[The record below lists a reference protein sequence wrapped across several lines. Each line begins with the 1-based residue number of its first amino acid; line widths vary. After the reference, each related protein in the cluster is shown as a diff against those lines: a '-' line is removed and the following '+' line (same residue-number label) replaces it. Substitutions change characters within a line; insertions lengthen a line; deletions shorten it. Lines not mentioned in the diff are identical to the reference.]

1 MRDAGRPRSTCYWMT
16 GRPGMERVD
25 PIAGDVRAVRR
36 DSRGRPGAR
45 KIKAALE
52 RRGVTASRRR
62 IGGIMRERGY
72 VVAYT
77 RRRFKPHG
85 TRVNEAKLANLLD
98 CEFDGYAPHTR
109 PASDLAYV
117 CVGGQAAEEGT
128 RVPEPPHHDRVTE
141 ARPRRLRVVVRRPAA
156 PLHLRIPKSEGIHR
170 TRTRPLRNRPTHRCQ
185 SRVYDLSRN
194 IERSNEAG
202 LEKEG
207 SVMDECEVKGV
218 TDMAD
223 SQEVKNV
230 SEQQDALE
238 LNPLYPEYQA
248 EHHSE
253 YVDALKSAIGSDKKG
268 KLRNIA
274 ISGTY
279 GSGKSSILEKV
290 VEDLEGVK
298 PCSTKNISLAPLA
311 SCCGNAEWRS
321 DDNKDG
327 LGSKDHTD
335 GFSTDAQT
343 NRIQREIVK
352 QLLYGVDPKDVPLS
366 RFHRIHEKGKWEK
379 IGFSLLTS
387 VFLTMLLG
395 TFFGDNLGKFG
406 QSLLSSLPFIDKW
419 AISPSGKFLLGYVV
433 LLVLLFAASW
443 MICSYLLKSN
453 LKIGQVNVSGASLK
467 LDQGVD
473 SYFDQYLDEI
483 VYLFE
488 KSKIETVI
496 FEDLDRFESPEIF
509 DSLRELNQIL
519 NDDPVITGERSRRD
533 GRTIR
538 FIYAI
543 SDAVFDNQCIKASEE
558 TLSEGRRIRAFSRA
572 KFFDLIISVV
582 PFVSSNNSHQTAR
595 NALGDEITRID
606 KVGDLLEDVAGFV
619 PDQRTWITI
628 RNDFI
633 IYSRRLHVNLD
644 EKKDEENAL
653 GLSAAHLLAFLIY
666 KNCYLADAE
675 KMREGNSKID
685 KIYSTARSISTASIY
700 RLSQRRK
707 GAQKDLEMALD
718 STEAD
723 KNAVQLVWRAKT
735 WIAELCGVE
744 PENFNIR
751 IDGYSEAGL
760 EEAHTWEGIAAKQ
773 EDSEIK
779 IIGFSGEG
787 YYERTL
793 IEITPTRRVLEK
805 YLDTT
810 IDISQLTSDIVNSKI
825 RKIENRIENLRTGDW
840 KYLLNDKACE
850 IDFEGPDMSGDSG
863 RQTLSQFIQD
873 DLHEQGTLLSN
884 LIAGGWIS
892 QDYKLYSTIYS
903 DEGMSRNALN
913 FVIHNIDE
921 NKSDFSFH
929 LNDADVQNVLKRV
942 RHRDSSL
949 FGQAWMLNISILN
962 YLMKSKANED
972 KKTLHMV
979 ISYLSN
985 LKGMAK
991 DFLLAFLSNEEN
1003 ETAEVLELLAA
1014 DTCSEILEFL
1024 ADDVATLA
1032 DTRTLCDFLDVVLRH
1047 LNKNAQY
1054 EVSDTL
1060 NNFIQQHWESI
1071 AVFKDD
1077 SLDEEATK
1085 QLDKVLL
1092 DSHYSAPDLS
1102 CLSEPLRRLLVEHDG
1117 YDFIRSNLLCAINDL
1132 QGTFAKHEMLALN
1145 QIRSISTPIY
1155 QYTIK
1160 NVDRYLAFL
1169 KTSEYALDFDDGT
1182 AASDIDS
1189 AIVAVLGDSV
1199 QSVFDNHE
1207 PEDRGK
1213 EVEQVVSGIIKKH
1226 SHTARIL
1233 HFESDELKNRLSSG
1247 IDDETRKRISVSCVN
1262 ELLRN
1267 DAIWF
1272 TPMNLQTVLE
1282 SVGDAEESDACGEW
1296 LKLHSSFESTKEE
1309 PEFDRGNLAVKLLN
1323 LPLDVYNAK
1332 KKESLVR
1339 SLQLESPLSDEQV
1352 SDIKV
1357 GDSKV
1362 FDLKREP
1369 DAYARL
1375 LDDKS
1380 IIGDT
1385 ETAFGMI
1392 PDICWEARRT
1402 WMLRSAKFITY
1413 LSPNLLG
1420 PNEACR
1426 IIADKDTR
1434 LEPVLQKIAENMS
1447 VYIQDADFDYLLKAA
1462 KAWMNYS
1469 GNTVDK
1475 GDAEL
1480 FDELA
1485 TKDERLHGVKE
1496 LSEFGLKSNLCV
1508 RMINRAL
1515 DERGIDDAN
1524 IGVVRDIIQ
1533 HLNVHYRQLFNDKNR
1548 TLNTDDENFVS
1559 LIAKLNQYA
1568 KRSGITSEDIWRNPQ
1583 EKEGFTKYTVA
1594 FSSVEKLNEK
1604 IDLLQNQSAINN

>member
-1 MRDAGRPRSTCYWMT
+1 M
-16 GRPGMERVD
+16 
-25 PIAGDVRAVRR
+25 
-36 DSRGRPGAR
+36 
-45 KIKAALE
+45 
-52 RRGVTASRRR
+52 
-62 IGGIMRERGY
+62 
-72 VVAYT
+72 
-77 RRRFKPHG
+77 
-85 TRVNEAKLANLLD
+85 
-98 CEFDGYAPHTR
+98 
-109 PASDLAYV
+109 
-117 CVGGQAAEEGT
+117 
-128 RVPEPPHHDRVTE
+128 
-141 ARPRRLRVVVRRPAA
+141 
-156 PLHLRIPKSEGIHR
+156 
-170 TRTRPLRNRPTHRCQ
+170 
-185 SRVYDLSRN
+185 YDLSWN
-194 IERSNEAG
+194 VEQSNEAG
-202 LEKEG
+202 LEKEE
-207 SVMDECEVKGV
+207 SVMEECEVKGV
-218 TDMAD
+218 TDMTD

-290 VEDLEGVK
+290 VEDFEGVK

-311 SCCGNAEWRS
+311 SCCGNAERRS
-321 DDNKDG
+321 DNNEDRPGSNNNEDRP
-327 LGSKDHTD
+327 GSKDHAD
-335 GFSTDAQT
+335 GFSTDTPT

-395 TFFGDNLGKFG
+395 TFFGDDLGKFG

-419 AISPSGKFLLGYVV
+419 AISPSEKFLLGYVV

-496 FEDLDRFESPEIF
+496 FEDLDRFKSPEIF

-543 SDAVFDNQCIKASEE
+543 SDAVFDDQCIKASEE
-558 TLSEGRRIRAFSRA
+558 TLSEERRIGAFSRA

-606 KVGDLLEDVAGFV
+606 KVGDLLEDVAGFI

-633 IYSRRLHVNLD
+633 MYSRRLHVNLD

-685 KIYSTARSISTASIY
+685 KIYSTARSISTGSIY

-744 PENFNIR
+744 PENLNIG
-751 IDGYSEAGL
+751 IDGYSEAEL
-760 EEAHTWEGIAAKQ
+760 EEAHTWERITAKQ

-787 YYERTL
+787 YYKRTL

-850 IDFEGPDMSGDSG
+850 IDFEGSDMSGDSG

-873 DLHEQGTLLSN
+873 DLHEQGTLLSS
-884 LIAGGWIS
+884 LIAGGWIA

-942 RHRDSSL
+942 RRRDSSL

-962 YLMKSKANED
+962 YLMRSKANED

-985 LKGMAK
+985 LKGVAK
-991 DFLLAFLSNEEN
+991 DFLLAFLSDEEN
-1003 ETAEVLELLAA
+1003 KTAEVLELLAA

-1032 DTRTLCDFLDVVLRH
+1032 DTATLCDFLDVVLRH
-1047 LNKNAQY
+1047 LNKNVQY
-1054 EVSDTL
+1054 EVSDAF
-1060 NNFIQQHWESI
+1060 NNFIQQHWEFI
-1071 AVFKDD
+1071 PVFSDD
-1077 SLDEEATK
+1077 SLDEEVAK

-1117 YDFIRSNLLCAINDL
+1117 YDFTRSNLLCAINDL

-1145 QIRSISTPIY
+1145 QIRSISTPVY
-1155 QYTIK
+1155 QYVIK
-1160 NVDRYLAFL
+1160 NVDKYLDFL
-1169 KTSEYALDFDDGT
+1169 KESEYTLDFDDGT

-1213 EVEQVVSGIIKKH
+1213 EVEQIVSGIIKKH

-1247 IDDETRKRISVSCVN
+1247 IDDETRKRISVSYVN

-1434 LEPVLQKIAENMS
+1434 LKPVLQKIAKDMS
-1447 VYIQDADFDYLLKAA
+1447 VYIQDADFDYLLEAA

-1469 GNTVDK
+1469 GNAVDED
-1475 GDAEL
+1475 GVEL

-1496 LSEFGLKSNLCV
+1496 LSESGLKSNLCV

-1515 DERGIDDAN
+1515 DEQGIDDAN

-1533 HLNVHYRQLFNDKNR
+1533 HLDVPYRQLFNDKSR

-1559 LIAKLNQYA
+1559 LITKLNQYA
-1568 KRSGITSEDIWRNPQ
+1568 KQSGITSEDIWRNPQ
-1583 EKEGFTKYTVA
+1583 EKDGFTKYTVA

-1604 IDLLQNQSAINN
+1604 IDLLQKQSAINN

>member
-1 MRDAGRPRSTCYWMT
+1 
-16 GRPGMERVD
+16 ME
-25 PIAGDVRAVRR
+25 
-36 DSRGRPGAR
+36 
-45 KIKAALE
+45 
-52 RRGVTASRRR
+52 
-62 IGGIMRERGY
+62 
-72 VVAYT
+72 
-77 RRRFKPHG
+77 
-85 TRVNEAKLANLLD
+85 
-98 CEFDGYAPHTR
+98 
-109 PASDLAYV
+109 
-117 CVGGQAAEEGT
+117 
-128 RVPEPPHHDRVTE
+128 
-141 ARPRRLRVVVRRPAA
+141 
-156 PLHLRIPKSEGIHR
+156 
-170 TRTRPLRNRPTHRCQ
+170 
-185 SRVYDLSRN
+185 
-194 IERSNEAG
+194 
-202 LEKEG
+202 
-207 SVMDECEVKGV
+207 ECEVKGV
-218 TDMAD
+218 TDMTD

-230 SEQQDALE
+230 SEQQDDLE

-253 YVDALKSAIGSDKKG
+253 YVDALKSAIESDKKG

-290 VEDLEGVK
+290 VEDFEGVK

-311 SCCGNAEWRS
+311 SCCSNAKRRS

-327 LGSKDHTD
+327 HGSEDHTD
-335 GFSTDAQT
+335 GFPTDVQT

-395 TFFGDNLGKFG
+395 TFFGDDLGKFG

-419 AISPSGKFLLGYVV
+419 AISPSEKFLLGYVV

-496 FEDLDRFESPEIF
+496 FEDLDRFKSPEIF

-543 SDAVFDNQCIKASEE
+543 SDAVFDDQCIKASEE
-558 TLSEGRRIRAFSRA
+558 TLSEERRIGAFSRA

-606 KVGDLLEDVAGFV
+606 KVGDLLEDVAGFI

-633 IYSRRLHVNLD
+633 MYSRRLHVNLD

-685 KIYSTARSISTASIY
+685 KIYSTARSISTDSIY
-700 RLSQRRK
+700 RLSQWRK
-707 GAQKDLEMALD
+707 GTQKDLEMALD

-723 KNAVQLVWRAKT
+723 RIASQLVQRTKE

-744 PENFNIR
+744 PENLNIR
-751 IDGYSEAGL
+751 IDGYNEAGL
-760 EEAHTWEGIAAKQ
+760 EEAHTWERIAAEQ
-773 EDSEIK
+773 EGSEIK
-779 IIGFSGEG
+779 IFGFSGEG

-825 RKIENRIENLRTGDW
+825 RKIEKRIENLRTGDW
-840 KYLLNDKACE
+840 KYLLNDEACK
-850 IDFEGPDMSGDSG
+850 IDFEGSDMSGDSG

-884 LIAGGWIS
+884 LIAGGWIA

-962 YLMKSKANED
+962 YLLKSKRDDD

-1003 ETAEVLELLAA
+1003 KIAEVLELLVA

-1047 LNKNAQY
+1047 LNKNVQY

-1060 NNFIQQHWESI
+1060 NNFIQQHWEFI
-1071 AVFKDD
+1071 PVFKDD

-1117 YDFIRSNLLCAINDL
+1117 YDFTRSNLLCAINDL

-1160 NVDRYLAFL
+1160 NVDKYLDFL
-1169 KTSEYALDFDDGT
+1169 KESEYALDFVDGT

-1199 QSVFDNHE
+1199 HSVFDNHE

-1213 EVEQVVSGIIKKH
+1213 EVEQVISGIIKKH

-1247 IDDETRKRISVSCVN
+1247 IDDETRKRISISCVN
-1262 ELLRN
+1262 ELLRY

-1282 SVGDAEESDACGEW
+1282 SVGDVEEADACGEW
-1296 LKLHSSFESTKEE
+1296 LKLHSSFESAKED

-1323 LPLDVYNAK
+1323 LPLDVCNAK

-1369 DAYARL
+1369 DVYARL

-1426 IIADKDTR
+1426 IIADEDTR
-1434 LEPVLQKIAENMS
+1434 LEPVLQKIVEDMS
-1447 VYIQDADFDYLLKAA
+1447 VYIQDADFDYLLEAA
-1462 KAWMNYS
+1462 KAWMSHS
-1469 GNTVDK
+1469 GKTVDK
-1475 GDAEL
+1475 DRTEL

-1496 LSEFGLKSNLCV
+1496 LWELGLESNLCV
-1508 RMINRAL
+1508 RMINRAF
-1515 DERGIDDAN
+1515 DEQGIDDAN
-1524 IGVVRDIIQ
+1524 IGVAREIIQ
-1533 HLNVHYRQLFNDKNR
+1533 HLDVPYRQLFNDKNR

-1568 KRSGITSEDIWRNPQ
+1568 KRSGITPEDIWRNPQ
-1583 EKEGFTKYTVA
+1583 EKDGFTKYTVA

>member
-1 MRDAGRPRSTCYWMT
+1 M
-16 GRPGMERVD
+16 
-25 PIAGDVRAVRR
+25 
-36 DSRGRPGAR
+36 
-45 KIKAALE
+45 
-52 RRGVTASRRR
+52 
-62 IGGIMRERGY
+62 
-72 VVAYT
+72 
-77 RRRFKPHG
+77 
-85 TRVNEAKLANLLD
+85 
-98 CEFDGYAPHTR
+98 
-109 PASDLAYV
+109 
-117 CVGGQAAEEGT
+117 
-128 RVPEPPHHDRVTE
+128 
-141 ARPRRLRVVVRRPAA
+141 
-156 PLHLRIPKSEGIHR
+156 
-170 TRTRPLRNRPTHRCQ
+170 
-185 SRVYDLSRN
+185 
-194 IERSNEAG
+194 
-202 LEKEG
+202 
-207 SVMDECEVKGV
+207 
-218 TDMAD
+218 
-223 SQEVKNV
+223 
-230 SEQQDALE
+230 
-238 LNPLYPEYQA
+238 
-248 EHHSE
+248 
-253 YVDALKSAIGSDKKG
+253 
-268 KLRNIA
+268 
-274 ISGTY
+274 
-279 GSGKSSILEKV
+279 
-290 VEDLEGVK
+290 
-298 PCSTKNISLAPLA
+298 
-311 SCCGNAEWRS
+311 
-321 DDNKDG
+321 
-327 LGSKDHTD
+327 
-335 GFSTDAQT
+335 
-343 NRIQREIVK
+343 
-352 QLLYGVDPKDVPLS
+352 
-366 RFHRIHEKGKWEK
+366 
-379 IGFSLLTS
+379 
-387 VFLTMLLG
+387 
-395 TFFGDNLGKFG
+395 
-406 QSLLSSLPFIDKW
+406 
-419 AISPSGKFLLGYVV
+419 
-433 LLVLLFAASW
+433 
-443 MICSYLLKSN
+443 
-453 LKIGQVNVSGASLK
+453 SGASLK

-496 FEDLDRFESPEIF
+496 FEDLDRFKSPEIF

-543 SDAVFDNQCIKASEE
+543 SDAVFDDQCIKASEE
-558 TLSEGRRIRAFSRA
+558 TLSEERRIGAFSRA

-606 KVGDLLEDVAGFV
+606 KVGDLLEDVAGFI

-633 IYSRRLHVNLD
+633 MYSRRLHVNLD

-685 KIYSTARSISTASIY
+685 KIYSTARSISTGSIY

-718 STEAD
+718 SMEAD
-723 KNAVQLVWRAKT
+723 RIASQLVQRTKA
-735 WIAELCGVE
+735 WIAELRGVE
-744 PENFNIR
+744 PENLNIR
-751 IDGYSEAGL
+751 IDGYNEAEL
-760 EEAHTWEGIAAKQ
+760 EEAHTWERIAAEQ
-773 EDSEIK
+773 EGSEIK
-779 IIGFSGEG
+779 IFSFSREG
-787 YYERTL
+787 YYERTP

-825 RKIENRIENLRTGDW
+825 RKIEKRIENLRTGDW
-840 KYLLNDKACE
+840 KYLLNDEACK
-850 IDFEGPDMSGDSG
+850 IDFEGPDMPGDSV
-863 RQTLSQFIQD
+863 RQTLSQYIQD
-873 DLHEQGTLLSN
+873 SLQEQGTLLSR
-884 LIAGGWIS
+884 LIAGGWIA

-962 YLMKSKANED
+962 YLMRSKANED

-985 LKGMAK
+985 LKGAAK
-991 DFLLAFLSNEEN
+991 DFLLAFLSDEEN
-1003 ETAEVLELLAA
+1003 KTAEVLELLAA

-1032 DTRTLCDFLDVVLRH
+1032 DTTTLCDFLDVVLRH
-1047 LNKNAQY
+1047 LNKNVQY
-1054 EVSDTL
+1054 EVSDAF
-1060 NNFIQQHWESI
+1060 NNFIQQHWEFI
-1071 AVFKDD
+1071 PVFSDD
-1077 SLDEEATK
+1077 SLDEEVAK
-1085 QLDKVLL
+1085 QLGKVLL

-1117 YDFIRSNLLCAINDL
+1117 YDFTRSNLLCAINDL

-1145 QIRSISTPIY
+1145 QIRSISTPVY
-1155 QYTIK
+1155 QYVIK
-1160 NVDRYLAFL
+1160 NVDKYLDFL
-1169 KTSEYALDFDDGT
+1169 KESEYALDFVDRT
-1182 AASDIDS
+1182 VASDVDS
-1189 AIVAVLGDSV
+1189 DIVAVLGDSV
-1199 QSVFDNHE
+1199 HSIFDTRE
-1207 PEDRGK
+1207 SEDK
-1213 EVEQVVSGIIKKH
+1213 WVELEQVVSGIIKKH
-1226 SHTARIL
+1226 SHTARML

-1247 IDDETRKRISVSCVN
+1247 IDDETRKRISVSYVN

-1282 SVGDAEESDACGEW
+1282 SVGDVEEADACGEW
-1296 LKLHSSFESTKEE
+1296 LKLHSSFESTKED

-1323 LPLDVYNAK
+1323 LPLDVCNAK

-1392 PDICWEARRT
+1392 PNICWEARRT

-1426 IIADKDTR
+1426 IIADEDTR
-1434 LEPVLQKIAENMS
+1434 LEPVLQEIVKDMS
-1447 VYIQDADFDYLLKAA
+1447 VYIQDADFDYLLEAA

-1469 GNTVDK
+1469 GNAVDE
-1475 GDAEL
+1475 DRTEL

-1496 LSEFGLKSNLCV
+1496 LSESGLKSNLCV

-1515 DERGIDDAN
+1515 DEQGIDDAN

-1533 HLNVHYRQLFNDKNR
+1533 HLDVPYRQLFNDKSR

-1559 LIAKLNQYA
+1559 LITKLNQYA
-1568 KRSGITSEDIWRNPQ
+1568 KQSGITSEDIWRNPQ
-1583 EKEGFTKYTVA
+1583 EKNGFTKYTVA

-1604 IDLLQNQSAINN
+1604 IDLLQKQSSINN

>member
-1 MRDAGRPRSTCYWMT
+1 
-16 GRPGMERVD
+16 ME
-25 PIAGDVRAVRR
+25 
-36 DSRGRPGAR
+36 
-45 KIKAALE
+45 
-52 RRGVTASRRR
+52 
-62 IGGIMRERGY
+62 
-72 VVAYT
+72 
-77 RRRFKPHG
+77 
-85 TRVNEAKLANLLD
+85 
-98 CEFDGYAPHTR
+98 
-109 PASDLAYV
+109 
-117 CVGGQAAEEGT
+117 
-128 RVPEPPHHDRVTE
+128 
-141 ARPRRLRVVVRRPAA
+141 
-156 PLHLRIPKSEGIHR
+156 
-170 TRTRPLRNRPTHRCQ
+170 
-185 SRVYDLSRN
+185 
-194 IERSNEAG
+194 
-202 LEKEG
+202 
-207 SVMDECEVKGV
+207 ECEVKGV
-218 TDMAD
+218 TDMTD

-253 YVDALKSAIGSDKKG
+253 YVDALKSAIESDKKG

-290 VEDLEGVK
+290 VEDFEGVK

-311 SCCGNAEWRS
+311 SCCSNAKRRS

-327 LGSKDHTD
+327 HGSEGHTD
-335 GFSTDAQT
+335 GFPTDAQT

-395 TFFGDNLGKFG
+395 TFFGDDLGKFG
-406 QSLLSSLPFIDKW
+406 QSLLSSLPFIDKC
-419 AISPSGKFLLGYVV
+419 AISPSEKFLLGYVV

-496 FEDLDRFESPEIF
+496 FEDLDRFKSPEIF

-543 SDAVFDNQCIKASEE
+543 SDAVFDDQCIKASEE
-558 TLSEGRRIRAFSRA
+558 TLSEERRIGAFSRA

-595 NALGDEITRID
+595 NTLGDEITRID
-606 KVGDLLEDVAGFV
+606 KVGDLLEDVAGFI

-633 IYSRRLHVNLD
+633 MYSRRLHVNLD

-685 KIYSTARSISTASIY
+685 KIYSTARSISTDSIY
-700 RLSQRRK
+700 RLSQWRK

-718 STEAD
+718 SMEAD
-723 KNAVQLVWRAKT
+723 RIASQLVQRTKE

-744 PENFNIR
+744 PENLNIR
-751 IDGYSEAGL
+751 IDGYNEAEL
-760 EEAHTWEGIAAKQ
+760 EEAYTWERIAAEQ
-773 EDSEIK
+773 EGSEIK
-779 IIGFSGEG
+779 ISGFPREG
-787 YYERTL
+787 YYERTP

-825 RKIENRIENLRTGDW
+825 RKIEKRIENLRTGDW
-840 KYLLNDKACE
+840 KYLLNDEACK
-850 IDFEGPDMSGDSG
+850 IDFEGSDMPGDSV
-863 RQTLSQFIQD
+863 RQTLSQYIQD
-873 DLHEQGTLLSN
+873 SLQEQGTLLSR
-884 LIAGGWIS
+884 LIAGGWIA

-962 YLMKSKANED
+962 YLMRSKANED

-985 LKGMAK
+985 LKGVAK
-991 DFLLAFLSNEEN
+991 DFLLAFLSDEEN
-1003 ETAEVLELLAA
+1003 KTAEVLELLAA

-1032 DTRTLCDFLDVVLRH
+1032 DTTTLCDFLDVVLRN
-1047 LNKNAQY
+1047 LNKNVQY
-1054 EVSDTL
+1054 EVSDAF
-1060 NNFIQQHWESI
+1060 NNFIQQHWEFI
-1071 AVFKDD
+1071 PVFSDD
-1077 SLDEEATK
+1077 SLDEEVAK

-1092 DSHYSAPDLS
+1092 DSRYSAPELS

-1117 YDFIRSNLLCAINDL
+1117 YDFTRDNLLCAIGDS
-1132 QGTFAKHEMLALN
+1132 QSAFTERRMLPLS
-1145 QIRSISTPIY
+1145 QIKSISTPIY
-1155 QYTIK
+1155 QYIIK
-1160 NVDRYLAFL
+1160 NIDRYLAL
-1169 KTSEYALDFDDGT
+1169 LETSEYTLDFDDGT

-1213 EVEQVVSGIIKKH
+1213 EVEQIVSGIIKKH

-1247 IDDETRKRISVSCVN
+1247 IDDETRKRISVSYVN

-1357 GDSKV
+1357 GDSEV

-1413 LSPNLLG
+1413 LSPNLLR

-1434 LEPVLQKIAENMS
+1434 LKPVLQKIAKDMS
-1447 VYIQDADFDYLLKAA
+1447 VYVQDADFDYLLEAA

-1469 GNTVDK
+1469 GNAVDED
-1475 GDAEL
+1475 GVEL
-1480 FDELA
+1480 FDELV

-1496 LSEFGLKSNLCV
+1496 LSESGLKSNLCV

-1515 DERGIDDAN
+1515 DEQGIDDAN

-1533 HLNVHYRQLFNDKNR
+1533 HLDVPYRQLFNDKSR

-1559 LIAKLNQYA
+1559 LITKLNQYA
-1568 KRSGITSEDIWRNPQ
+1568 KQSGITSEDIWRNPQ
-1583 EKEGFTKYTVA
+1583 EKDGFTKYTVA

>member
-1 MRDAGRPRSTCYWMT
+1 M
-16 GRPGMERVD
+16 
-25 PIAGDVRAVRR
+25 
-36 DSRGRPGAR
+36 
-45 KIKAALE
+45 
-52 RRGVTASRRR
+52 
-62 IGGIMRERGY
+62 
-72 VVAYT
+72 
-77 RRRFKPHG
+77 
-85 TRVNEAKLANLLD
+85 
-98 CEFDGYAPHTR
+98 
-109 PASDLAYV
+109 
-117 CVGGQAAEEGT
+117 
-128 RVPEPPHHDRVTE
+128 
-141 ARPRRLRVVVRRPAA
+141 
-156 PLHLRIPKSEGIHR
+156 
-170 TRTRPLRNRPTHRCQ
+170 
-185 SRVYDLSRN
+185 
-194 IERSNEAG
+194 
-202 LEKEG
+202 EKEE
-207 SVMDECEVKGV
+207 SVMEECEVKGV
-218 TDMAD
+218 TDMTD

-290 VEDLEGVK
+290 VEDFEGVK

-311 SCCGNAEWRS
+311 SCCGNAERRS
-321 DDNKDG
+321 DNNEDRPGSNNNEDRP
-327 LGSKDHTD
+327 GSKDHAD
-335 GFSTDAQT
+335 GFSTDTPT

-395 TFFGDNLGKFG
+395 TFFGDDLGKFG

-419 AISPSGKFLLGYVV
+419 AISPSEKFLLGYVV

-496 FEDLDRFESPEIF
+496 FEDLDRFKSPEIF

-543 SDAVFDNQCIKASEE
+543 SDAVFDDQCIKASEE
-558 TLSEGRRIRAFSRA
+558 TLSEERRIGAFSRA

-606 KVGDLLEDVAGFV
+606 KVGDLLEDVAGFI

-633 IYSRRLHVNLD
+633 MYSRRLHVNLD

-685 KIYSTARSISTASIY
+685 KIYSTARSISTGSIY

-744 PENFNIR
+744 PENLNIG
-751 IDGYSEAGL
+751 IDGYSEAEL
-760 EEAHTWEGIAAKQ
+760 EEAHTWERITAKQ

-787 YYERTL
+787 YYKRTL

-850 IDFEGPDMSGDSG
+850 IDFEGSDMSGDSG

-873 DLHEQGTLLSN
+873 DLHEQGTLLSS

-903 DEGMSRNALN
+903 DEGLSRNALN

-942 RHRDSSL
+942 RRRDSSL

-962 YLMKSKANED
+962 YLMRSKANED

-985 LKGMAK
+985 LKGVAK
-991 DFLLAFLSNEEN
+991 DFLLAFLSDEEN
-1003 ETAEVLELLAA
+1003 KTAEVLELLAA

-1032 DTRTLCDFLDVVLRH
+1032 DTTTLCDFLDVVLRH
-1047 LNKNAQY
+1047 LNKNVQY
-1054 EVSDTL
+1054 EVSDAF
-1060 NNFIQQHWESI
+1060 NNFIQQHWEFI
-1071 AVFKDD
+1071 PVFSDD
-1077 SLDEEATK
+1077 SLDEEVAK

-1117 YDFIRSNLLCAINDL
+1117 YDFTRSNLLCAINDL

-1145 QIRSISTPIY
+1145 QIRSISTPVY
-1155 QYTIK
+1155 QYVIK
-1160 NVDRYLAFL
+1160 NVDKYLDFL
-1169 KTSEYALDFDDGT
+1169 KESEYALDFVDGT
-1182 AASDIDS
+1182 VASDVDS
-1189 AIVAVLGDSV
+1189 DIVAVLGDSV
-1199 QSVFDNHE
+1199 HSIFDTRE
-1207 PEDRGK
+1207 SEDK
-1213 EVEQVVSGIIKKH
+1213 WVELEQVVSGIIKKH

-1247 IDDETRKRISVSCVN
+1247 IDDETRKRISVSYVN

-1426 IIADKDTR
+1426 IIADEDTR
-1434 LEPVLQKIAENMS
+1434 LEPVLQKIVEDMS
-1447 VYIQDADFDYLLKAA
+1447 VYIQDADFDYLLEAA
-1462 KAWMNYS
+1462 KAWMSHS
-1469 GNTVDK
+1469 GKTVDK
-1475 GDAEL
+1475 DRTEL

-1496 LSEFGLKSNLCV
+1496 LWELGLESNLCV
-1508 RMINRAL
+1508 RMINRAF
-1515 DERGIDDAN
+1515 DEQGIDDAN
-1524 IGVVRDIIQ
+1524 IGVAREIIQ
-1533 HLNVHYRQLFNDKNR
+1533 HLDVPYRQLFNDKNR

-1583 EKEGFTKYTVA
+1583 EKDGFTKYTVA

>member
-1 MRDAGRPRSTCYWMT
+1 M
-16 GRPGMERVD
+16 
-25 PIAGDVRAVRR
+25 
-36 DSRGRPGAR
+36 
-45 KIKAALE
+45 
-52 RRGVTASRRR
+52 
-62 IGGIMRERGY
+62 
-72 VVAYT
+72 
-77 RRRFKPHG
+77 
-85 TRVNEAKLANLLD
+85 
-98 CEFDGYAPHTR
+98 
-109 PASDLAYV
+109 
-117 CVGGQAAEEGT
+117 
-128 RVPEPPHHDRVTE
+128 
-141 ARPRRLRVVVRRPAA
+141 
-156 PLHLRIPKSEGIHR
+156 
-170 TRTRPLRNRPTHRCQ
+170 
-185 SRVYDLSRN
+185 YDLSWN
-194 IERSNEAG
+194 VEQSNEAG
-202 LEKEG
+202 LEKEE
-207 SVMDECEVKGV
+207 SVMEECEVKGV
-218 TDMAD
+218 TDMTD

-290 VEDLEGVK
+290 VEDFEGVK

-311 SCCGNAEWRS
+311 SCCGNAERRS
-321 DDNKDG
+321 DNNEDRPGSNNNEDRP
-327 LGSKDHTD
+327 GSKDHAD
-335 GFSTDAQT
+335 GFSTDTPT

-395 TFFGDNLGKFG
+395 TFFGDDLGKFG

-419 AISPSGKFLLGYVV
+419 AISPSEKFLLGYVV

-496 FEDLDRFESPEIF
+496 FEDLDRFKSPEIF

-543 SDAVFDNQCIKASEE
+543 SDAVFDDQCIKASEE
-558 TLSEGRRIRAFSRA
+558 TLSEERRIGAFSRA

-606 KVGDLLEDVAGFV
+606 KVGDLLEDVAGFI

-633 IYSRRLHVNLD
+633 MYSRRLHVNLD

-685 KIYSTARSISTASIY
+685 KIYSTARSISTGSIY

-744 PENFNIR
+744 PENLNIG
-751 IDGYSEAGL
+751 IDGYSEAEL
-760 EEAHTWEGIAAKQ
+760 EEAHTWERITAKQ

-787 YYERTL
+787 YYKRTL

-850 IDFEGPDMSGDSG
+850 IDFEGSDMSGDSG

-873 DLHEQGTLLSN
+873 DLHEQGTLLSS

-903 DEGMSRNALN
+903 DEGLSRNALN

-942 RHRDSSL
+942 RRRDSSL

-962 YLMKSKANED
+962 YLMRSKANED

-985 LKGMAK
+985 LKGVAK
-991 DFLLAFLSNEEN
+991 DFLLAFLSDEEN
-1003 ETAEVLELLAA
+1003 KTAEVLELLAA

-1032 DTRTLCDFLDVVLRH
+1032 DTTTLCDFLDVVLRH
-1047 LNKNAQY
+1047 LNKNVQY
-1054 EVSDTL
+1054 EVSDAF
-1060 NNFIQQHWESI
+1060 NNFIQQHWEFI
-1071 AVFKDD
+1071 PVFSDD
-1077 SLDEEATK
+1077 SLDEEVAK

-1092 DSHYSAPDLS
+1092 DSYYSAPDLS

-1117 YDFIRSNLLCAINDL
+1117 YDFTRSNLLCAINDL

-1145 QIRSISTPIY
+1145 QIRSISTPVY
-1155 QYTIK
+1155 QYVIK
-1160 NVDRYLAFL
+1160 NVDKYLDFL
-1169 KTSEYALDFDDGT
+1169 KESEYALDFVDGT
-1182 AASDIDS
+1182 VASDVDS
-1189 AIVAVLGDSV
+1189 DIVAVLGDSV
-1199 QSVFDNHE
+1199 HSIFDTRE
-1207 PEDRGK
+1207 SEDK
-1213 EVEQVVSGIIKKH
+1213 WVELEQVVSGIIKKH

-1247 IDDETRKRISVSCVN
+1247 IDDETRKRISVSYVN

-1426 IIADKDTR
+1426 IIADEDTR
-1434 LEPVLQKIAENMS
+1434 LEPVLQKIVEDMS
-1447 VYIQDADFDYLLKAA
+1447 VYIQDADFDYLLEAA
-1462 KAWMNYS
+1462 KAWMSHS
-1469 GNTVDK
+1469 GKTVDK
-1475 GDAEL
+1475 DRTEL

-1496 LSEFGLKSNLCV
+1496 LWELGLESNLCV
-1508 RMINRAL
+1508 RMINRAF
-1515 DERGIDDAN
+1515 DEQGIDDAN
-1524 IGVVRDIIQ
+1524 IGVAREIIQ
-1533 HLNVHYRQLFNDKNR
+1533 HLDVPYRQLFNDKNR

-1583 EKEGFTKYTVA
+1583 EKDGFTKYTVA

>member
-1 MRDAGRPRSTCYWMT
+1 
-16 GRPGMERVD
+16 ME
-25 PIAGDVRAVRR
+25 
-36 DSRGRPGAR
+36 
-45 KIKAALE
+45 
-52 RRGVTASRRR
+52 
-62 IGGIMRERGY
+62 
-72 VVAYT
+72 
-77 RRRFKPHG
+77 
-85 TRVNEAKLANLLD
+85 
-98 CEFDGYAPHTR
+98 
-109 PASDLAYV
+109 
-117 CVGGQAAEEGT
+117 
-128 RVPEPPHHDRVTE
+128 
-141 ARPRRLRVVVRRPAA
+141 
-156 PLHLRIPKSEGIHR
+156 
-170 TRTRPLRNRPTHRCQ
+170 
-185 SRVYDLSRN
+185 
-194 IERSNEAG
+194 
-202 LEKEG
+202 
-207 SVMDECEVKGV
+207 ECEVKGV
-218 TDMAD
+218 ADMTD

-253 YVDALKSAIGSDKKG
+253 YVDALKSAIESDKKG

-290 VEDLEGVK
+290 VEDFEGVK

-311 SCCGNAEWRS
+311 SCCSNAKRRS

-327 LGSKDHTD
+327 HGSEGHTD
-335 GFSTDAQT
+335 GFPTDTQT

-366 RFHRIHEKGKWEK
+366 RFHRIHEKSKWEK

-395 TFFGDNLGKFG
+395 TFFGDNLGKFW
-406 QSLLSSLPFIDKW
+406 QSLLSSLSFIDKW
-419 AISPSGKFLLGYVV
+419 SISPSGKFLLGYVV

-543 SDAVFDNQCIKASEE
+543 SDAVFDDQCIKASEE
-558 TLSEGRRIRAFSRA
+558 TLSEERRIGAFSRA

-606 KVGDLLEDVAGFV
+606 KVGDLLEDVAGFI

-633 IYSRRLHVNLD
+633 MYSRRLHVNLD

-666 KNCYLADAE
+666 KNCYLADVE

-685 KIYSTARSISTASIY
+685 KIYSTARSISTGSIY

-718 STEAD
+718 SMEAD
-723 KNAVQLVWRAKT
+723 RIASQLVQRTKA
-735 WIAELCGVE
+735 WIAELRGAE
-744 PENFNIR
+744 PENLNIR
-751 IDGYSEAGL
+751 IDGYNEAEL
-760 EEAHTWEGIAAKQ
+760 EEAHTWERIAAEQ
-773 EDSEIK
+773 EGSEIK
-779 IIGFSGEG
+779 IFGFSREG
-787 YYERTL
+787 YYERTP

-825 RKIENRIENLRTGDW
+825 RKIEKRIENLRTGDW
-840 KYLLNDKACE
+840 KYLLNDEACK

-873 DLHEQGTLLSN
+873 DLHEQGTLLAS
-884 LIAGGWIS
+884 LIAGGWIA

-962 YLMKSKANED
+962 YLIKSKANED

-1003 ETAEVLELLAA
+1003 KTAEVLELLAA
-1014 DTCSEILEFL
+1014 APCSEILEFL
-1024 ADDVATLA
+1024 ADDVAPLA
-1032 DTRTLCDFLDVVLRH
+1032 DTITLCDFLDVVLRH
-1047 LNKNAQY
+1047 LNKNVQY

-1071 AVFKDD
+1071 AVLKDGFL
-1077 SLDEEATK
+1077 SEEEAK

-1117 YDFIRSNLLCAINDL
+1117 YDFTRSNLLCAINDL

-1145 QIRSISTPIY
+1145 QIRSISTPVY
-1155 QYTIK
+1155 QYVIK
-1160 NVDRYLAFL
+1160 NVDKYLDFL
-1169 KTSEYALDFDDGT
+1169 KESEYALDFVDGT
-1182 AASDIDS
+1182 VASDVDS
-1189 AIVAVLGDSV
+1189 DIVAVLGDSV
-1199 QSVFDNHE
+1199 HSIFDTRKS
-1207 PEDRGK
+1207 EDK
-1213 EVEQVVSGIIKKH
+1213 WVELEQVVSGIIKKH
-1226 SHTARIL
+1226 SHAARIL

-1247 IDDETRKRISVSCVN
+1247 IDDETRKRISISCVN
-1262 ELLRN
+1262 ELLRY

-1282 SVGDAEESDACGEW
+1282 SVGDVEEADACGEW
-1296 LKLHSSFESTKEE
+1296 LKLHSSFESAKED

-1323 LPLDVYNAK
+1323 LPLDVCNAK

-1352 SDIKV
+1352 SNIKV
-1357 GDSKV
+1357 GDSRV

-1369 DAYARL
+1369 DVYARL

-1392 PDICWEARRT
+1392 PNICWEARRT

-1426 IIADKDTR
+1426 IIADEDTR
-1434 LEPVLQKIAENMS
+1434 LEPVLQKIVEDMS
-1447 VYIQDADFDYLLKAA
+1447 VYIQDADFDYLLEAA
-1462 KAWMNYS
+1462 KAWMSHS
-1469 GNTVDK
+1469 GKTVDK
-1475 GDAEL
+1475 DRTEL
-1480 FDELA
+1480 FDELS

-1496 LSEFGLKSNLCV
+1496 LWELGLESNLCV
-1508 RMINRAL
+1508 RMINRAF
-1515 DERGIDDAN
+1515 DEQGIDDAN
-1524 IGVVRDIIQ
+1524 IGVAREIIQ
-1533 HLNVHYRQLFNDKNR
+1533 HLDVPYRQLFNDKNR

-1583 EKEGFTKYTVA
+1583 EKDGFTKYTVA

-1604 IDLLQNQSAINN
+1604 LDLLQNQSAISN

>member
-1 MRDAGRPRSTCYWMT
+1 
-16 GRPGMERVD
+16 ME
-25 PIAGDVRAVRR
+25 
-36 DSRGRPGAR
+36 
-45 KIKAALE
+45 
-52 RRGVTASRRR
+52 
-62 IGGIMRERGY
+62 
-72 VVAYT
+72 
-77 RRRFKPHG
+77 
-85 TRVNEAKLANLLD
+85 
-98 CEFDGYAPHTR
+98 
-109 PASDLAYV
+109 
-117 CVGGQAAEEGT
+117 
-128 RVPEPPHHDRVTE
+128 
-141 ARPRRLRVVVRRPAA
+141 
-156 PLHLRIPKSEGIHR
+156 
-170 TRTRPLRNRPTHRCQ
+170 
-185 SRVYDLSRN
+185 
-194 IERSNEAG
+194 
-202 LEKEG
+202 
-207 SVMDECEVKGV
+207 ECEVKGV
-218 TDMAD
+218 TDMTD

-253 YVDALKSAIGSDKKG
+253 YVDALKSAIESDKKG

-290 VEDLEGVK
+290 VEDFEGVK

-311 SCCGNAEWRS
+311 SCCSNAKRRS

-327 LGSKDHTD
+327 HGSEDHTD
-335 GFSTDAQT
+335 GFPTDVQT

-395 TFFGDNLGKFG
+395 TFFGDDLGKFG

-419 AISPSGKFLLGYVV
+419 AISPSEKFLLGYVV

-496 FEDLDRFESPEIF
+496 FEDLDRFKSPEIF

-543 SDAVFDNQCIKASEE
+543 SDAVFDDQCIKASEE
-558 TLSEGRRIRAFSRA
+558 TLSEERRIGAFSRA

-606 KVGDLLEDVAGFV
+606 KVGDLLEDVAGFI

-633 IYSRRLHVNLD
+633 MYSRRLHVNLD

-685 KIYSTARSISTASIY
+685 KIYSTARSISTDSIY
-700 RLSQRRK
+700 RLSQWRK
-707 GAQKDLEMALD
+707 GTQKDLEMALD

-723 KNAVQLVWRAKT
+723 RIASQLVQRTKE

-744 PENFNIR
+744 PENLNIR
-751 IDGYSEAGL
+751 IDGYNEAGL
-760 EEAHTWEGIAAKQ
+760 EEAHTWERIAAEQ
-773 EDSEIK
+773 EGSEIK
-779 IIGFSGEG
+779 IFGFSGEG

-825 RKIENRIENLRTGDW
+825 RKIEKRIENLRTGDW
-840 KYLLNDKACE
+840 KYLLNDEACK
-850 IDFEGPDMSGDSG
+850 IDFEGSDMSGDSG

-884 LIAGGWIS
+884 LIAGGWIA

-962 YLMKSKANED
+962 YLLKSKRDDD

-1003 ETAEVLELLAA
+1003 KIAEVLELLVA

-1047 LNKNAQY
+1047 LNKNVQY

-1060 NNFIQQHWESI
+1060 NNFIQQHWEFI
-1071 AVFKDD
+1071 PVFKDD

-1102 CLSEPLRRLLVEHDG
+1102 CLSEPLHRLLVEHDG
-1117 YDFIRSNLLCAINDL
+1117 YDFTRSNLLCAINDL

-1160 NVDRYLAFL
+1160 NVDKYLDFL
-1169 KTSEYALDFDDGT
+1169 KESEYALDFVDGT

-1199 QSVFDNHE
+1199 HSVFDNHE

-1213 EVEQVVSGIIKKH
+1213 EVEQVISGIIKKH

-1247 IDDETRKRISVSCVN
+1247 IDDETRKRISISCVN
-1262 ELLRN
+1262 ELLRY

-1282 SVGDAEESDACGEW
+1282 SVGDAEEADACGEW
-1296 LKLHSSFESTKEE
+1296 LKLHSSFESAKED

-1323 LPLDVYNAK
+1323 LPLDVCNAK

-1339 SLQLESPLSDEQV
+1339 SLQFESPLSDEQV

-1369 DAYARL
+1369 DVYARL

-1475 GDAEL
+1475 DGVEL

-1496 LSEFGLKSNLCV
+1496 LSELGLKSNLCV

-1515 DERGIDDAN
+1515 DEQGIDDAN

-1533 HLNVHYRQLFNDKNR
+1533 HLDVPYRQLFNDKNR

-1583 EKEGFTKYTVA
+1583 EKDGFTKYTVA

>member
-1 MRDAGRPRSTCYWMT
+1 M
-16 GRPGMERVD
+16 
-25 PIAGDVRAVRR
+25 I
-36 DSRGRPGAR
+36 
-45 KIKAALE
+45 
-52 RRGVTASRRR
+52 
-62 IGGIMRERGY
+62 
-72 VVAYT
+72 
-77 RRRFKPHG
+77 
-85 TRVNEAKLANLLD
+85 
-98 CEFDGYAPHTR
+98 
-109 PASDLAYV
+109 
-117 CVGGQAAEEGT
+117 
-128 RVPEPPHHDRVTE
+128 
-141 ARPRRLRVVVRRPAA
+141 
-156 PLHLRIPKSEGIHR
+156 
-170 TRTRPLRNRPTHRCQ
+170 
-185 SRVYDLSRN
+185 LSRN
-194 IERSNEAG
+194 VERSNEAG

-207 SVMDECEVKGV
+207 SAMEGCEVKGV
-218 TDMAD
+218 ADMTDF
-223 SQEVKNV
+223 QEVKNV
-230 SEQQDALE
+230 SEKQDALE

-253 YVDALKSAIGSDKKG
+253 YVDALKSAIRSDKKG

-279 GSGKSSILEKV
+279 GSGKSSILEKL
-290 VEDLEGVK
+290 VEDFEGVT

-311 SCCGNAEWRS
+311 SCCGNAERRS
-321 DDNKDG
+321 DDNEDG
-327 LGSKDHTD
+327 QGSKGHTD
-335 GFSTDAQT
+335 GFPTDAQT

-366 RFHRIHEKGKWEK
+366 RFHRIHEKSMWEK
-379 IGFSLLTS
+379 IRFSLLTS

-395 TFFGDNLGKFG
+395 TFFGDDLGKFG
-406 QSLLSSLPFIDKW
+406 QSLLSSLPFIDRW
-419 AISPSGKFLLGYVV
+419 SINPSGKFLLGYVV

-443 MICSYLLKSN
+443 MICSYLLESN

-488 KSKIETVI
+488 RSKIETVI

-519 NDDPVITGERSRRD
+519 NDDPVITGERSCRD

-543 SDAVFDNQCIKASEE
+543 SDAVFEDQCIKASEE
-558 TLSEGRRIRAFSRA
+558 TLSEESRIGAFSRA

-633 IYSRRLHVNLD
+633 MYSRRLHVNLD
-644 EKKDEENAL
+644 DKKDEENTL
-653 GLSAAHLLAFLIY
+653 GLYAAHLLAFLIY

-685 KIYSTARSISTASIY
+685 KIYSTARSISTDSIY

-718 STEAD
+718 SMDAD
-723 KNAVQLVWRAKT
+723 RIASQLTQLTKA
-735 WIAELCGVE
+735 WIAELSGGEVV
-744 PENFNIR
+744 NNI
-751 IDGYSEAGL
+751 IISGYSDSKL
-760 EEAHTWEGIAAKQ
+760 SEAHTWEELSAKRK
-773 EDSEIK
+773 DS
-779 IIGFSGEG
+779 
-787 YYERTL
+787 T
-793 IEITPTRRVLEK
+793 IEITASYYGESGYRSIEIKPTRQTLEK

-810 IDISQLTSDIVNSKI
+810 IDISQLTLNAVNQRI
-825 RKIENRIENLRTGDW
+825 CKIENRIENLRTGDW
-840 KYLLNDKACE
+840 KYLLNDKAYE
-850 IDFEGPDMSGDSG
+850 IDFEDPDMSDDSG

-873 DLHEQGTLLSN
+873 DLHEQGTLLSS
-884 LIAGGWIS
+884 LIAGGWIA

-913 FVIHNIDE
+913 FVIHNINE
-921 NKSDFSFH
+921 NKSDFSFY
-929 LNDADVQNVLKRV
+929 LNDLDVQNVLKRV
-942 RHRDSSL
+942 RHRDNSL

-962 YLMKSKANED
+962 YLVRSEADGD
-972 KKTLHMV
+972 KKTLRMV

-985 LKGMAK
+985 LKGIAK
-991 DFLLAFLSNEEN
+991 DFLLAFLCDEEN
-1003 ETAEVLELLAA
+1003 KAAEVLELLAA
-1014 DTCSEILEFL
+1014 DPCSEILEFL
-1024 ADDVATLA
+1024 AGDVAPLV
-1032 DTRTLCDFLDVVLRH
+1032 DTITLCDFLDVVLRH
-1047 LNKNAQY
+1047 LNKYVQY
-1054 EVSDTL
+1054 KVSDTL

-1071 AVFKDD
+1071 TVFKDD

-1092 DSHYSAPDLS
+1092 DSRYSAPNLS

-1117 YDFIRSNLLCAINDL
+1117 YDFTRDNLLCAIGDS
-1132 QGTFAKHEMLALN
+1132 QSAFTERRMLPLS
-1145 QIRSISTPIY
+1145 QIKSISAPIY
-1155 QYTIK
+1155 QYIIK

-1169 KTSEYALDFDDGT
+1169 KASEYALDFDDGT
-1182 AASDIDS
+1182 AASDVDS

-1213 EVEQVVSGIIKKH
+1213 KVEQVISGIIKKH

-1247 IDDETRKRISVSCVN
+1247 IDDETRKRISISCVN
-1262 ELLRN
+1262 ELLRY

-1282 SVGDAEESDACGEW
+1282 SVGDAEEADACGEW
-1296 LKLHSSFESTKEE
+1296 LKLHSSFESAKED

-1323 LPLDVYNAK
+1323 LPLDVCNAK

-1352 SDIKV
+1352 SNIKV
-1357 GDSKV
+1357 GDSRV

-1369 DAYARL
+1369 DVYARL

-1392 PDICWEARRT
+1392 PNICWEARRT

-1420 PNEACR
+1420 PNEVCR
-1426 IIADKDTR
+1426 IIADEDTR
-1434 LEPVLQKIAENMS
+1434 LEPVLQKIVEDMS
-1447 VYIQDADFDYLLKAA
+1447 VYIQDADFDYLLEAA
-1462 KAWMNYS
+1462 KTWMSHS
-1469 GNTVDK
+1469 GKTVNKDRT
-1475 GDAEL
+1475 EL

-1496 LSEFGLKSNLCV
+1496 LWQLGLESNLCV

-1515 DERGIDDAN
+1515 NEQGIDNVN
-1524 IGVVRDIIQ
+1524 IGVVRVIIQ
-1533 HLNVHYRQLFNDKNR
+1533 SLDVPYSQLFNEKNR
-1548 TLNTDDENFVS
+1548 TLNTDDENFIS
-1559 LIAKLNQYA
+1559 LITKLNQYA
-1568 KRSGITSEDIWRNPQ
+1568 RRSGITSEDIWRNPQ
-1583 EKEGFTKYTVA
+1583 KKDGSTKYTVA

>member
-1 MRDAGRPRSTCYWMT
+1 
-16 GRPGMERVD
+16 ME
-25 PIAGDVRAVRR
+25 
-36 DSRGRPGAR
+36 
-45 KIKAALE
+45 
-52 RRGVTASRRR
+52 
-62 IGGIMRERGY
+62 
-72 VVAYT
+72 
-77 RRRFKPHG
+77 
-85 TRVNEAKLANLLD
+85 
-98 CEFDGYAPHTR
+98 
-109 PASDLAYV
+109 
-117 CVGGQAAEEGT
+117 
-128 RVPEPPHHDRVTE
+128 
-141 ARPRRLRVVVRRPAA
+141 
-156 PLHLRIPKSEGIHR
+156 
-170 TRTRPLRNRPTHRCQ
+170 
-185 SRVYDLSRN
+185 
-194 IERSNEAG
+194 
-202 LEKEG
+202 
-207 SVMDECEVKGV
+207 ECEVKGV
-218 TDMAD
+218 TDMTD

-248 EHHSE
+248 EQHSE
-253 YVDALKSAIGSDKKG
+253 YVDALKSAIESDKKG

-290 VEDLEGVK
+290 VEDFEGVK

-321 DDNKDG
+321 DDNEDRR
-327 LGSKDHTD
+327 GSKDHTD
-335 GFSTDAQT
+335 GFSTDTQT

-366 RFHRIHEKGKWEK
+366 RFHRIHEKSKWEK

-395 TFFGDNLGKFG
+395 AFFGDDLGKFG

-496 FEDLDRFESPEIF
+496 FEDLDRFESSEIF

-519 NDDPVITGERSRRD
+519 NDDPVITGESSRRD

-543 SDAVFDNQCIKASEE
+543 SDAVFDDQCIKASEE
-558 TLSEGRRIRAFSRA
+558 TLSEERRIGAFSRA

-633 IYSRRLHVNLD
+633 MYSRRLHVNLD
-644 EKKDEENAL
+644 KKKDEENAL

-685 KIYSTARSISTASIY
+685 KIYSTARSISTDSIY

-718 STEAD
+718 SMDAD
-723 KNAVQLVWRAKT
+723 RIASQLTQRTKA
-735 WIAELCGVE
+735 WIAELSGGEVV
-744 PENFNIR
+744 NDINISGHS
-751 IDGYSEAGL
+751 DSKL
-760 EEAHTWEGIAAKQ
+760 SEAHTWEELSAKR
-773 EDSEIK
+773 EDS
-779 IIGFSGEG
+779 IIRITASFYGESGW
-787 YYERTL
+787 RS
-793 IEITPTRRVLEK
+793 IEITPTRQTLEK

-810 IDISQLTSDIVNSKI
+810 IDISQLTLNAVNQRI
-825 RKIENRIENLRTGDW
+825 CKIENRIENLRTGDW
-840 KYLLNDKACE
+840 KYLLNDKACK

-873 DLHEQGTLLSN
+873 DLHEQGTLLSS
-884 LIAGGWIS
+884 LIAGSWIA

-962 YLMKSKANED
+962 YLLKSKRDDD

-985 LKGMAK
+985 LKGVAK
-991 DFLLAFLSNEEN
+991 DFLLVFLNNEEN
-1003 ETAEVLELLAA
+1003 KTAEVLELLAA
-1014 DTCSEILEFL
+1014 APCSEILEFL

-1032 DTRTLCDFLDVVLRH
+1032 DTITLCDFLDVVLRH
-1047 LNKNAQY
+1047 LNKNVQY

-1060 NNFIQQHWESI
+1060 NNFIQQHWEFI
-1071 AVFKDD
+1071 PVFKDD

-1085 QLDKVLL
+1085 QLDKVLRDL
-1092 DSHYSAPDLS
+1092 RYSASDLS

-1117 YDFIRSNLLCAINDL
+1117 YDFTRDNLLCAIGDS
-1132 QGTFAKHEMLALN
+1132 QSAFTERRMLPLS
-1145 QIRSISTPIY
+1145 QIKNISTPIY
-1155 QYTIK
+1155 QYIIK

-1169 KTSEYALDFDDGT
+1169 ETSEYALDFDDGT
-1182 AASDIDS
+1182 TASDIDS

-1207 PEDRGK
+1207 PEDREK
-1213 EVEQVVSGIIKKH
+1213 EVEQVVSRIIKKH

-1233 HFESDELKNRLSSG
+1233 HFESDELKNRFSSG
-1247 IDDETRKRISVSCVN
+1247 IDDETRKRISVFCVN

-1309 PEFDRGNLAVKLLN
+1309 SEFDRGNLAVKLLN

-1392 PDICWEARRT
+1392 PDIYWEARRT

-1434 LEPVLQKIAENMS
+1434 LEPVLQKIAKDMS
-1447 VYIQDADFDYLLKAA
+1447 VYIQNADFDYLLKAA

-1475 GDAEL
+1475 DGAEL

-1485 TKDERLHGVKE
+1485 TKDERLYGIKE
-1496 LSEFGLKSNLCV
+1496 LSEAGLKSNLCV
-1508 RMINRAL
+1508 RMINRAF
-1515 DERGIDDAN
+1515 DEQGIDDVN
-1524 IGVVRDIIQ
+1524 IFVARDIIQ
-1533 HLNVHYRQLFNDKNR
+1533 HLDVSYRQLFNDKNR

-1583 EKEGFTKYTVA
+1583 EKDGFTKYTVA

-1604 IDLLQNQSAINN
+1604 LDSPIFRRLVLDEYSEWAKDHFGLSRVAEVCSPEWMEDHL

>member
-1 MRDAGRPRSTCYWMT
+1 
-16 GRPGMERVD
+16 ME
-25 PIAGDVRAVRR
+25 
-36 DSRGRPGAR
+36 
-45 KIKAALE
+45 
-52 RRGVTASRRR
+52 
-62 IGGIMRERGY
+62 
-72 VVAYT
+72 
-77 RRRFKPHG
+77 
-85 TRVNEAKLANLLD
+85 
-98 CEFDGYAPHTR
+98 
-109 PASDLAYV
+109 
-117 CVGGQAAEEGT
+117 
-128 RVPEPPHHDRVTE
+128 
-141 ARPRRLRVVVRRPAA
+141 
-156 PLHLRIPKSEGIHR
+156 
-170 TRTRPLRNRPTHRCQ
+170 
-185 SRVYDLSRN
+185 
-194 IERSNEAG
+194 
-202 LEKEG
+202 
-207 SVMDECEVKGV
+207 ECEVKGV
-218 TDMAD
+218 ADMTD

-253 YVDALKSAIGSDKKG
+253 YVDALKSAIESDKKG

-290 VEDLEGVK
+290 VEDFEGVK

-311 SCCGNAEWRS
+311 SCCSNAKRRS

-327 LGSKDHTD
+327 HGSEGHTD
-335 GFSTDAQT
+335 GFPTDTQT

-366 RFHRIHEKGKWEK
+366 RFHRIHEKSKWEK

-395 TFFGDNLGKFG
+395 TFFGDNLGKFW
-406 QSLLSSLPFIDKW
+406 QSLLSSLSFIDKW
-419 AISPSGKFLLGYVV
+419 SISPSGKFLLGYVV

-543 SDAVFDNQCIKASEE
+543 SDAVFDDQCIKASEE
-558 TLSEGRRIRAFSRA
+558 TLSEERRIGAFSRA

-606 KVGDLLEDVAGFV
+606 KVGDLLEDVAGFI

-633 IYSRRLHVNLD
+633 MYSRRLHVNLD

-666 KNCYLADAE
+666 KNCYLADVE

-685 KIYSTARSISTASIY
+685 KIYSTARSISTGSIY

-718 STEAD
+718 SMEAD
-723 KNAVQLVWRAKT
+723 RIASQLVQRTKA
-735 WIAELCGVE
+735 WIAELRGAE
-744 PENFNIR
+744 PENLNIR
-751 IDGYSEAGL
+751 IDGYNEAEL
-760 EEAHTWEGIAAKQ
+760 EEAHTWERIAAEQ
-773 EDSEIK
+773 EGSEIK
-779 IIGFSGEG
+779 IFGFSREG
-787 YYERTL
+787 YYERTP

-825 RKIENRIENLRTGDW
+825 RKIEKRIENLRTGDW
-840 KYLLNDKACE
+840 KYLLNDEACK

-873 DLHEQGTLLSN
+873 DLHEQGTLLAS
-884 LIAGGWIS
+884 LIAGGWIA

-962 YLMKSKANED
+962 YLIKSKANED

-1003 ETAEVLELLAA
+1003 KTAEVLELLAA
-1014 DTCSEILEFL
+1014 APCSEILEFL
-1024 ADDVATLA
+1024 ADDVAPLA
-1032 DTRTLCDFLDVVLRH
+1032 DTITLCDFLDVVLRH
-1047 LNKNAQY
+1047 LNKNVQY

-1071 AVFKDD
+1071 AVLKDGFL
-1077 SLDEEATK
+1077 SEEEAK

-1117 YDFIRSNLLCAINDL
+1117 YDFTRSNLLCAINDL

-1145 QIRSISTPIY
+1145 QIRSISTPVY
-1155 QYTIK
+1155 QYVIK
-1160 NVDRYLAFL
+1160 NVDKYLDFL
-1169 KTSEYALDFDDGT
+1169 KESEYALDFVDGT
-1182 AASDIDS
+1182 VASDVDS
-1189 AIVAVLGDSV
+1189 DIVAVLGDSV
-1199 QSVFDNHE
+1199 HSIFDTRKS
-1207 PEDRGK
+1207 EDK
-1213 EVEQVVSGIIKKH
+1213 WVELEQVVSGIIKKH
-1226 SHTARIL
+1226 SHAARIL

-1247 IDDETRKRISVSCVN
+1247 IDDETRKRISISCVN
-1262 ELLRN
+1262 ELLRY

-1282 SVGDAEESDACGEW
+1282 SVGDVEEADACGEW
-1296 LKLHSSFESTKEE
+1296 LKLHSSFESAKED

-1323 LPLDVYNAK
+1323 LPLDVCNAK

-1352 SDIKV
+1352 SNIKV
-1357 GDSKV
+1357 GDSRV

-1369 DAYARL
+1369 DVYARL

-1392 PDICWEARRT
+1392 PNICWEARRT

-1426 IIADKDTR
+1426 IIADEDTR
-1434 LEPVLQKIAENMS
+1434 LEPVLQKIVEDMS
-1447 VYIQDADFDYLLKAA
+1447 VYIQDADFDYLLEAA
-1462 KAWMNYS
+1462 KAWMSHS
-1469 GNTVDK
+1469 GKTVDK
-1475 GDAEL
+1475 DRTEL
-1480 FDELA
+1480 FDELS

-1496 LSEFGLKSNLCV
+1496 LWELGLESNLCV
-1508 RMINRAL
+1508 RMINRAF
-1515 DERGIDDAN
+1515 DEQGIDDAN
-1524 IGVVRDIIQ
+1524 IGVAREIIQ
-1533 HLNVHYRQLFNDKNR
+1533 HLDVPYRQLFNDKNR

-1583 EKEGFTKYTVA
+1583 EKDGFTKYTVA

-1604 IDLLQNQSAINN
+1604 LDLLQNQSAINN

>member
-1 MRDAGRPRSTCYWMT
+1 M
-16 GRPGMERVD
+16 
-25 PIAGDVRAVRR
+25 I
-36 DSRGRPGAR
+36 
-45 KIKAALE
+45 
-52 RRGVTASRRR
+52 
-62 IGGIMRERGY
+62 
-72 VVAYT
+72 
-77 RRRFKPHG
+77 
-85 TRVNEAKLANLLD
+85 
-98 CEFDGYAPHTR
+98 
-109 PASDLAYV
+109 
-117 CVGGQAAEEGT
+117 
-128 RVPEPPHHDRVTE
+128 
-141 ARPRRLRVVVRRPAA
+141 
-156 PLHLRIPKSEGIHR
+156 
-170 TRTRPLRNRPTHRCQ
+170 
-185 SRVYDLSRN
+185 LSRN
-194 IERSNEAG
+194 VERSNEAG

-207 SVMDECEVKGV
+207 SAMEGCEVKGV
-218 TDMAD
+218 ADMTDF
-223 SQEVKNV
+223 QEVKNV
-230 SEQQDALE
+230 SEKQDALE

-253 YVDALKSAIGSDKKG
+253 YVDALKSAIRSDKKG

-279 GSGKSSILEKV
+279 GSGKSSILEKL
-290 VEDLEGVK
+290 VEDFEGVT

-311 SCCGNAEWRS
+311 SCCGNAERRS
-321 DDNKDG
+321 DDNEDG
-327 LGSKDHTD
+327 QGSKGHTD
-335 GFSTDAQT
+335 GFPTDAQT

-366 RFHRIHEKGKWEK
+366 RFHRIHEKSMWEK
-379 IGFSLLTS
+379 IRFSLLTS

-395 TFFGDNLGKFG
+395 TFFGDDLGKFG
-406 QSLLSSLPFIDKW
+406 QSLLSSLPFIDRW
-419 AISPSGKFLLGYVV
+419 SINPSGKFLLGYVV

-443 MICSYLLKSN
+443 MICSYLLESN

-488 KSKIETVI
+488 RSKIETVI

-519 NDDPVITGERSRRD
+519 NDDPVITGERSCRD

-543 SDAVFDNQCIKASEE
+543 SDAVFEDQCIKASEE
-558 TLSEGRRIRAFSRA
+558 TLSEESRIGAFSRA

-595 NALGDEITRID
+595 NALGDEIARID

-633 IYSRRLHVNLD
+633 MYSRRLHVNLD
-644 EKKDEENAL
+644 DKKDEENTL

-685 KIYSTARSISTASIY
+685 KIYSTARSISTDSIY

-718 STEAD
+718 SMDAD
-723 KNAVQLVWRAKT
+723 RIASQLTQLTKA
-735 WIAELCGVE
+735 WIAELSGGEVV
-744 PENFNIR
+744 NNI
-751 IDGYSEAGL
+751 IISGYSDSKL
-760 EEAHTWEGIAAKQ
+760 SEAHTWEELSAKRK
-773 EDSEIK
+773 DS
-779 IIGFSGEG
+779 
-787 YYERTL
+787 T
-793 IEITPTRRVLEK
+793 IEITASYYGESGYRSIEIKPTRQTLEK

-810 IDISQLTSDIVNSKI
+810 IDISQLTLNAVNQRI
-825 RKIENRIENLRTGDW
+825 CKIENRIENLRTGDW
-840 KYLLNDKACE
+840 KYLLNDKAYE
-850 IDFEGPDMSGDSG
+850 IDFEDPDMSDDSG

-873 DLHEQGTLLSN
+873 DLHEQGTLLSS
-884 LIAGGWIS
+884 LIAGGWIA

-913 FVIHNIDE
+913 FVIHNINE

-929 LNDADVQNVLKRV
+929 LNDLDVQNVLKRV
-942 RHRDSSL
+942 RHRDNSL

-962 YLMKSKANED
+962 YLVRSEADGD
-972 KKTLHMV
+972 KKTLRMV

-985 LKGMAK
+985 LKGIAK
-991 DFLLAFLSNEEN
+991 DFLLAFLCDEEN
-1003 ETAEVLELLAA
+1003 KAAEVLELLAA
-1014 DTCSEILEFL
+1014 DPCSEILEFL
-1024 ADDVATLA
+1024 AGDVAPLV
-1032 DTRTLCDFLDVVLRH
+1032 DTITLCDFLDVVLRH
-1047 LNKNAQY
+1047 LNKYVQY
-1054 EVSDTL
+1054 KVSDTL

-1071 AVFKDD
+1071 TVFKDD

-1092 DSHYSAPDLS
+1092 DSRYSAPNLS

-1117 YDFIRSNLLCAINDL
+1117 YDFTRDNLLCAIGDS
-1132 QGTFAKHEMLALN
+1132 QSAFTERRMLPLS
-1145 QIRSISTPIY
+1145 QIKSISAPIY
-1155 QYTIK
+1155 QYIIK

-1169 KTSEYALDFDDGT
+1169 KASEYALDFDDGT
-1182 AASDIDS
+1182 AASDVDS

-1213 EVEQVVSGIIKKH
+1213 KVEQVISGIIKKH

-1247 IDDETRKRISVSCVN
+1247 IDDETRKRISISCVN
-1262 ELLRN
+1262 ELLRY

-1282 SVGDAEESDACGEW
+1282 SVGDAEEADACGEW
-1296 LKLHSSFESTKEE
+1296 LKLHSSFESAKED

-1323 LPLDVYNAK
+1323 LPLDVCNAK

-1352 SDIKV
+1352 SNIKV
-1357 GDSKV
+1357 GDSRV

-1369 DAYARL
+1369 DVYARL

-1392 PDICWEARRT
+1392 PNICWEARRT

-1420 PNEACR
+1420 PNEVCR
-1426 IIADKDTR
+1426 IIADEDTR
-1434 LEPVLQKIAENMS
+1434 LEPVLQKIVEDMS
-1447 VYIQDADFDYLLKAA
+1447 VYIQDADFDYLLEAA
-1462 KAWMNYS
+1462 KTWMSHS
-1469 GNTVDK
+1469 GKTVNKDRT
-1475 GDAEL
+1475 EL

-1496 LSEFGLKSNLCV
+1496 LWQLGLESNLCV

-1515 DERGIDDAN
+1515 NEQGIDNVN
-1524 IGVVRDIIQ
+1524 IGVVRVIIQ
-1533 HLNVHYRQLFNDKNR
+1533 SLDVPYSQLFIIKKSY
-1548 TLNTDDENFVS
+1548 LE
-1559 LIAKLNQYA
+1559 Y
-1568 KRSGITSEDIWRNPQ
+1568 
-1583 EKEGFTKYTVA
+1583 
-1594 FSSVEKLNEK
+1594 
-1604 IDLLQNQSAINN
+1604 

>member
-1 MRDAGRPRSTCYWMT
+1 M
-16 GRPGMERVD
+16 
-25 PIAGDVRAVRR
+25 
-36 DSRGRPGAR
+36 
-45 KIKAALE
+45 
-52 RRGVTASRRR
+52 
-62 IGGIMRERGY
+62 
-72 VVAYT
+72 
-77 RRRFKPHG
+77 
-85 TRVNEAKLANLLD
+85 
-98 CEFDGYAPHTR
+98 
-109 PASDLAYV
+109 
-117 CVGGQAAEEGT
+117 
-128 RVPEPPHHDRVTE
+128 
-141 ARPRRLRVVVRRPAA
+141 
-156 PLHLRIPKSEGIHR
+156 
-170 TRTRPLRNRPTHRCQ
+170 
-185 SRVYDLSRN
+185 
-194 IERSNEAG
+194 
-202 LEKEG
+202 EKEE
-207 SVMDECEVKGV
+207 SVMEECEVKGV
-218 TDMAD
+218 TDMTD

-290 VEDLEGVK
+290 VEDFEGVK

-311 SCCGNAEWRS
+311 SCCGNAERRS
-321 DDNKDG
+321 DNNEDRPGSNNNEDRP
-327 LGSKDHTD
+327 GSKDHAD
-335 GFSTDAQT
+335 GFSTDTPT

-395 TFFGDNLGKFG
+395 TFFGDDLGKFG

-419 AISPSGKFLLGYVV
+419 AISPSEKFLLGYVV

-496 FEDLDRFESPEIF
+496 FEDLDRFKSPEIF

-543 SDAVFDNQCIKASEE
+543 SDAVFDDQCIKASEE
-558 TLSEGRRIRAFSRA
+558 TLSEERRIGAFSRA

-606 KVGDLLEDVAGFV
+606 KVGDLLEDVAGFI

-633 IYSRRLHVNLD
+633 MYSRRLHVNLD

-685 KIYSTARSISTASIY
+685 KIYSTARSISTGSIY

-723 KNAVQLVWRAKT
+723 KNAAQLVWRAKT

-744 PENFNIR
+744 PENLNIG
-751 IDGYSEAGL
+751 IDGYSEAEL
-760 EEAHTWEGIAAKQ
+760 EEAHTWERITAKQ

-787 YYERTL
+787 YYKRTL

-850 IDFEGPDMSGDSG
+850 IDFEGSDMSGDSG

-873 DLHEQGTLLSN
+873 DLHEQGTLLSS

-903 DEGMSRNALN
+903 DEGLSRNALN

-942 RHRDSSL
+942 RRRDSSL

-962 YLMKSKANED
+962 YLMRSKANED

-985 LKGMAK
+985 LKGVAK
-991 DFLLAFLSNEEN
+991 DFLLAFLSDEEN
-1003 ETAEVLELLAA
+1003 KTAEVLELLAA

-1032 DTRTLCDFLDVVLRH
+1032 DTTTLCDFLDVVLRH
-1047 LNKNAQY
+1047 LNKNVQY
-1054 EVSDTL
+1054 EVSDAF
-1060 NNFIQQHWESI
+1060 NNFIQQHWEFI
-1071 AVFKDD
+1071 PVFSDD
-1077 SLDEEATK
+1077 SLDEEVAK

-1117 YDFIRSNLLCAINDL
+1117 YDFTRSNLLCAINDL

-1145 QIRSISTPIY
+1145 QIRSISTPVY
-1155 QYTIK
+1155 QYVIK
-1160 NVDRYLAFL
+1160 NVDKYLDFL
-1169 KTSEYALDFDDGT
+1169 KESEYALDFVDGT
-1182 AASDIDS
+1182 VASDVDS
-1189 AIVAVLGDSV
+1189 DIVAVLGDSV
-1199 QSVFDNHE
+1199 HSIFDTRE
-1207 PEDRGK
+1207 SEDK
-1213 EVEQVVSGIIKKH
+1213 WVELEQVVSGIIKKH

-1247 IDDETRKRISVSCVN
+1247 IDDETRKRISVSYVN

-1272 TPMNLQTVLE
+1272 TPMNLQIVLE

-1426 IIADKDTR
+1426 IIADEDTR
-1434 LEPVLQKIAENMS
+1434 LEPVLQKIVEDMS
-1447 VYIQDADFDYLLKAA
+1447 VYIQDADFDYLLEAA
-1462 KAWMNYS
+1462 KAWMSHS
-1469 GNTVDK
+1469 GKTVDK
-1475 GDAEL
+1475 DRTEL

-1496 LSEFGLKSNLCV
+1496 LWELGLESNLCV
-1508 RMINRAL
+1508 RMINRAF
-1515 DERGIDDAN
+1515 DEQGIDDAN
-1524 IGVVRDIIQ
+1524 IGVAREIIQ
-1533 HLNVHYRQLFNDKNR
+1533 HLDVPYRQLFNDKNR

-1583 EKEGFTKYTVA
+1583 EKDGFTKYTVA

>member
-1 MRDAGRPRSTCYWMT
+1 M
-16 GRPGMERVD
+16 
-25 PIAGDVRAVRR
+25 
-36 DSRGRPGAR
+36 
-45 KIKAALE
+45 
-52 RRGVTASRRR
+52 
-62 IGGIMRERGY
+62 
-72 VVAYT
+72 
-77 RRRFKPHG
+77 
-85 TRVNEAKLANLLD
+85 
-98 CEFDGYAPHTR
+98 
-109 PASDLAYV
+109 
-117 CVGGQAAEEGT
+117 
-128 RVPEPPHHDRVTE
+128 
-141 ARPRRLRVVVRRPAA
+141 
-156 PLHLRIPKSEGIHR
+156 
-170 TRTRPLRNRPTHRCQ
+170 
-185 SRVYDLSRN
+185 
-194 IERSNEAG
+194 
-202 LEKEG
+202 EKEE
-207 SVMDECEVKGV
+207 SVMEECEVKGV
-218 TDMAD
+218 TDMTD

-290 VEDLEGVK
+290 VEDFEGVK

-311 SCCGNAEWRS
+311 SCCGNAERRS
-321 DDNKDG
+321 DNNEDRPGSNNNEDRP
-327 LGSKDHTD
+327 GSKDHAD
-335 GFSTDAQT
+335 GFSTDTPT

-395 TFFGDNLGKFG
+395 TFFGDDLGKFG

-419 AISPSGKFLLGYVV
+419 AISPSEKFLLGYVV

-496 FEDLDRFESPEIF
+496 FEDLDRFKSPEIF

-543 SDAVFDNQCIKASEE
+543 SDAVFDDQCIKASEE
-558 TLSEGRRIRAFSRA
+558 TLSEERRIGAFSRA

-606 KVGDLLEDVAGFV
+606 KVGDLLEDVAGFI

-633 IYSRRLHVNLD
+633 MYSRRLHVNLD

-685 KIYSTARSISTASIY
+685 KIYSTARSISTGSIY

-723 KNAVQLVWRAKT
+723 RIASQLVQRTKE

-744 PENFNIR
+744 PENLNIR
-751 IDGYSEAGL
+751 IDGYSEAEL
-760 EEAHTWEGIAAKQ
+760 EEAHTWERITAKQ

-787 YYERTL
+787 YYKRTL

-850 IDFEGPDMSGDSG
+850 IDFEGSDMSGDSG

-873 DLHEQGTLLSN
+873 DLHEQGTLLSS

-903 DEGMSRNALN
+903 DEGLSRNALN

-942 RHRDSSL
+942 RRRDSSL

-962 YLMKSKANED
+962 YLMRSKANED

-985 LKGMAK
+985 LKGVAK
-991 DFLLAFLSNEEN
+991 DFLLAFLSDEEN
-1003 ETAEVLELLAA
+1003 KTAEVLELLAA

-1032 DTRTLCDFLDVVLRH
+1032 DTTTLCDFLDVVLRH
-1047 LNKNAQY
+1047 LNKNVQY
-1054 EVSDTL
+1054 EVSDAF
-1060 NNFIQQHWESI
+1060 NNFIQQHWEFI
-1071 AVFKDD
+1071 PVFSDD
-1077 SLDEEATK
+1077 SLDEEVAK

-1117 YDFIRSNLLCAINDL
+1117 YDFTRSNLLCAINDL

-1145 QIRSISTPIY
+1145 QIRSISTPVY
-1155 QYTIK
+1155 QYVIK
-1160 NVDRYLAFL
+1160 NVDKYLDFL
-1169 KTSEYALDFDDGT
+1169 KESEYALDFVDGT
-1182 AASDIDS
+1182 VASDVDS
-1189 AIVAVLGDSV
+1189 DIVAVLGDSV
-1199 QSVFDNHE
+1199 HSIFDTRE
-1207 PEDRGK
+1207 SEDK
-1213 EVEQVVSGIIKKH
+1213 WAELEQVVSGIIKKH

-1247 IDDETRKRISVSCVN
+1247 IDDETRKRISVSYVN

-1426 IIADKDTR
+1426 IIADEDTR
-1434 LEPVLQKIAENMS
+1434 LEPVLQKIVEDMS
-1447 VYIQDADFDYLLKAA
+1447 VYIQDADFDYLLEAA
-1462 KAWMNYS
+1462 KAWMSHS
-1469 GNTVDK
+1469 GKTVDK
-1475 GDAEL
+1475 DRTEL

-1496 LSEFGLKSNLCV
+1496 LWELGLESNLCV
-1508 RMINRAL
+1508 RMINRAF
-1515 DERGIDDAN
+1515 DEQGIDDAN
-1524 IGVVRDIIQ
+1524 IGMAREIIQ
-1533 HLNVHYRQLFNDKNR
+1533 HLDVPYRQLFNDKNR

-1583 EKEGFTKYTVA
+1583 EKDGFTKYTVA

>member
-1 MRDAGRPRSTCYWMT
+1 M
-16 GRPGMERVD
+16 
-25 PIAGDVRAVRR
+25 I
-36 DSRGRPGAR
+36 
-45 KIKAALE
+45 
-52 RRGVTASRRR
+52 
-62 IGGIMRERGY
+62 
-72 VVAYT
+72 
-77 RRRFKPHG
+77 
-85 TRVNEAKLANLLD
+85 
-98 CEFDGYAPHTR
+98 
-109 PASDLAYV
+109 
-117 CVGGQAAEEGT
+117 
-128 RVPEPPHHDRVTE
+128 
-141 ARPRRLRVVVRRPAA
+141 
-156 PLHLRIPKSEGIHR
+156 
-170 TRTRPLRNRPTHRCQ
+170 
-185 SRVYDLSRN
+185 LSRN
-194 IERSNEAG
+194 VERSNEAG

-207 SVMDECEVKGV
+207 SAMEGCEVKGV
-218 TDMAD
+218 ADMTDF
-223 SQEVKNV
+223 QEVKNV
-230 SEQQDALE
+230 SEKQDALE

-253 YVDALKSAIGSDKKG
+253 YVDALKSAIRSDKKG

-279 GSGKSSILEKV
+279 GSGKSSILEKL
-290 VEDLEGVK
+290 VEDFEGVT

-311 SCCGNAEWRS
+311 SCCGNAERRS
-321 DDNKDG
+321 DDNEDG
-327 LGSKDHTD
+327 QGSKGHTD
-335 GFSTDAQT
+335 GFPTDAQT

-366 RFHRIHEKGKWEK
+366 RFHRIHEKSMWEK
-379 IGFSLLTS
+379 IRFSLLTS

-395 TFFGDNLGKFG
+395 TFFGDDLGKFG
-406 QSLLSSLPFIDKW
+406 QSLLSSLPFIDRW
-419 AISPSGKFLLGYVV
+419 SINPSGKFLLGYVV

-443 MICSYLLKSN
+443 MICSYLLESN

-488 KSKIETVI
+488 RSKIETVI

-519 NDDPVITGERSRRD
+519 NDDPVITGERSCRD

-543 SDAVFDNQCIKASEE
+543 SDAVFEDQCIKASEE
-558 TLSEGRRIRAFSRA
+558 TLSEESRIGAFSRA

-633 IYSRRLHVNLD
+633 MYSRRLHVNLD
-644 EKKDEENAL
+644 DKKDEENTL

-685 KIYSTARSISTASIY
+685 KIYSTARSISTDSIY

-718 STEAD
+718 SMDAD
-723 KNAVQLVWRAKT
+723 RIASQLTQLTKA
-735 WIAELCGVE
+735 WIAELSGGEVV
-744 PENFNIR
+744 NNI
-751 IDGYSEAGL
+751 IISGYSDSKL
-760 EEAHTWEGIAAKQ
+760 SEAHTWEELSAKRK
-773 EDSEIK
+773 DS
-779 IIGFSGEG
+779 
-787 YYERTL
+787 T
-793 IEITPTRRVLEK
+793 IEITASYYGESGYRSIEIKPTRQTLEK

-810 IDISQLTSDIVNSKI
+810 IDISQLTLNAVNQRI
-825 RKIENRIENLRTGDW
+825 CKIENRIENLRTGDW
-840 KYLLNDKACE
+840 KYLLNDKAYE
-850 IDFEGPDMSGDSG
+850 IDFEDPDMSDDSG

-873 DLHEQGTLLSN
+873 DLHEQGTLLSS
-884 LIAGGWIS
+884 LIAGGWIA

-913 FVIHNIDE
+913 FVIHNINE

-929 LNDADVQNVLKRV
+929 LNDLDVQNVLKRV
-942 RHRDSSL
+942 RHRDNSL

-962 YLMKSKANED
+962 YLVRSEADGD
-972 KKTLHMV
+972 KKTLRMV

-985 LKGMAK
+985 LKGIAK
-991 DFLLAFLSNEEN
+991 DFLLAFLCDEEN
-1003 ETAEVLELLAA
+1003 KAAEVLELLAA
-1014 DTCSEILEFL
+1014 DPCSEILEFL
-1024 ADDVATLA
+1024 AGDVAPLV
-1032 DTRTLCDFLDVVLRH
+1032 DTITLCDFLDVVLRH
-1047 LNKNAQY
+1047 LNKYVQY
-1054 EVSDTL
+1054 KVSDTL

-1071 AVFKDD
+1071 TVFKDD

-1092 DSHYSAPDLS
+1092 DSRYSAPNLS

-1117 YDFIRSNLLCAINDL
+1117 YDFTRDNLLCAIGDSQSAFTERRIL
-1132 QGTFAKHEMLALN
+1132 PLS
-1145 QIRSISTPIY
+1145 QIKSISAPIY
-1155 QYTIK
+1155 QYIIK

-1169 KTSEYALDFDDGT
+1169 KASEYALDFDDGT
-1182 AASDIDS
+1182 AASDVDS

-1213 EVEQVVSGIIKKH
+1213 KVEQVISGIIKKH

-1247 IDDETRKRISVSCVN
+1247 IDDETRKRISISCVN
-1262 ELLRN
+1262 ELLRY

-1282 SVGDAEESDACGEW
+1282 SVGDAEEADACGEW
-1296 LKLHSSFESTKEE
+1296 LKLHSSFESAKED

-1323 LPLDVYNAK
+1323 LPLDVCNAK

-1352 SDIKV
+1352 SNIKV
-1357 GDSKV
+1357 GDSRV

-1369 DAYARL
+1369 DVYARL

-1392 PDICWEARRT
+1392 PNICWEARRT

-1420 PNEACR
+1420 PNEVCR
-1426 IIADKDTR
+1426 IIADEDTR
-1434 LEPVLQKIAENMS
+1434 LEPVLQKIVEDMS
-1447 VYIQDADFDYLLKAA
+1447 VYIQDADFDYLLEAA
-1462 KAWMNYS
+1462 KTWMSHS
-1469 GNTVDK
+1469 GKTVNKDRT
-1475 GDAEL
+1475 EL

-1496 LSEFGLKSNLCV
+1496 LWQLGLESNLCV

-1515 DERGIDDAN
+1515 NEQGIDNVN
-1524 IGVVRDIIQ
+1524 IGVVRVIIQ
-1533 HLNVHYRQLFNDKNR
+1533 SLDVPYSQLFNEKNR
-1548 TLNTDDENFVS
+1548 TLNTDDENFIS
-1559 LIAKLNQYA
+1559 LITKLNQYA
-1568 KRSGITSEDIWRNPQ
+1568 RRSGITSEDIWRNPQ
-1583 EKEGFTKYTVA
+1583 KKDGSTKYTVA

>member
-1 MRDAGRPRSTCYWMT
+1 
-16 GRPGMERVD
+16 ME
-25 PIAGDVRAVRR
+25 
-36 DSRGRPGAR
+36 
-45 KIKAALE
+45 
-52 RRGVTASRRR
+52 
-62 IGGIMRERGY
+62 
-72 VVAYT
+72 
-77 RRRFKPHG
+77 
-85 TRVNEAKLANLLD
+85 
-98 CEFDGYAPHTR
+98 
-109 PASDLAYV
+109 
-117 CVGGQAAEEGT
+117 
-128 RVPEPPHHDRVTE
+128 
-141 ARPRRLRVVVRRPAA
+141 
-156 PLHLRIPKSEGIHR
+156 
-170 TRTRPLRNRPTHRCQ
+170 
-185 SRVYDLSRN
+185 
-194 IERSNEAG
+194 
-202 LEKEG
+202 
-207 SVMDECEVKGV
+207 ECEVKGV
-218 TDMAD
+218 TDMTD

-230 SEQQDALE
+230 SEQQDDLE

-253 YVDALKSAIGSDKKG
+253 YVDALKSAIESDKKG

-290 VEDLEGVK
+290 VEDFEGVK

-311 SCCGNAEWRS
+311 SCCSNAKRRS

-327 LGSKDHTD
+327 HGSEDHTD
-335 GFSTDAQT
+335 GFPTDVQT

-395 TFFGDNLGKFG
+395 TFFGDDLGKFG

-419 AISPSGKFLLGYVV
+419 AISPSEKFLLGYVV

-496 FEDLDRFESPEIF
+496 FEDLDRFKSPEIF

-543 SDAVFDNQCIKASEE
+543 SDAVFDDQCIKASEE
-558 TLSEGRRIRAFSRA
+558 TLSEERRIGAFSRA

-606 KVGDLLEDVAGFV
+606 KVGDLLEDVAGFI

-633 IYSRRLHVNLD
+633 MYSRRLHVNLD

-685 KIYSTARSISTASIY
+685 KIYSTARSISTDSIY
-700 RLSQRRK
+700 RLSQWRK
-707 GAQKDLEMALD
+707 GTQKDLEMALD

-723 KNAVQLVWRAKT
+723 RIASQLVQRTKE

-744 PENFNIR
+744 PENLNIR
-751 IDGYSEAGL
+751 IDGYNEAGL
-760 EEAHTWEGIAAKQ
+760 EEAHTWERIAAEQ
-773 EDSEIK
+773 EGSEIK
-779 IIGFSGEG
+779 IFGFSGEG

-825 RKIENRIENLRTGDW
+825 RKIEKRIENLRTGDW
-840 KYLLNDKACE
+840 KYLLNDEACK
-850 IDFEGPDMSGDSG
+850 IDFEGSDMSGDSG

-884 LIAGGWIS
+884 LIAGGWIA

-962 YLMKSKANED
+962 YLLKSKRDDD

-1003 ETAEVLELLAA
+1003 KIAEVLELLVA

-1047 LNKNAQY
+1047 LNKNVQY

-1060 NNFIQQHWESI
+1060 NNFIQQHWEFI
-1071 AVFKDD
+1071 PVFKDD

-1117 YDFIRSNLLCAINDL
+1117 YDFTRSNLLCAINDL

-1160 NVDRYLAFL
+1160 NVDKYLDFL
-1169 KTSEYALDFDDGT
+1169 KESEYALDFVDGT

-1199 QSVFDNHE
+1199 HSVFDNHE

-1213 EVEQVVSGIIKKH
+1213 EVEQVISGIIKKH

-1247 IDDETRKRISVSCVN
+1247 IDDETRKRISISCVN
-1262 ELLRN
+1262 ELLRY

-1282 SVGDAEESDACGEW
+1282 SVGDVEEADACGEW
-1296 LKLHSSFESTKEE
+1296 LKLHSSFESAKED

-1323 LPLDVYNAK
+1323 LPLDVCNAK

-1369 DAYARL
+1369 DVYARL

-1475 GDAEL
+1475 DGVEL

-1496 LSEFGLKSNLCV
+1496 LSELGLKSNLCV

-1515 DERGIDDAN
+1515 DEQGIDDAN

-1533 HLNVHYRQLFNDKNR
+1533 HLDVPYRQLFNDKNR

-1583 EKEGFTKYTVA
+1583 EKDGFTKYTVA

>member
-1 MRDAGRPRSTCYWMT
+1 
-16 GRPGMERVD
+16 
-25 PIAGDVRAVRR
+25 
-36 DSRGRPGAR
+36 
-45 KIKAALE
+45 
-52 RRGVTASRRR
+52 
-62 IGGIMRERGY
+62 
-72 VVAYT
+72 
-77 RRRFKPHG
+77 
-85 TRVNEAKLANLLD
+85 
-98 CEFDGYAPHTR
+98 
-109 PASDLAYV
+109 
-117 CVGGQAAEEGT
+117 
-128 RVPEPPHHDRVTE
+128 
-141 ARPRRLRVVVRRPAA
+141 
-156 PLHLRIPKSEGIHR
+156 
-170 TRTRPLRNRPTHRCQ
+170 
-185 SRVYDLSRN
+185 
-194 IERSNEAG
+194 
-202 LEKEG
+202 
-207 SVMDECEVKGV
+207 MDECEVKGV
-218 TDMAD
+218 TDMTD

-238 LNPLYPEYQA
+238 LKPLYPEYQA

-290 VEDLEGVK
+290 VEDFEGVK

-321 DDNKDG
+321 DDNEDG
-327 LGSKDHTD
+327 LGSEVHTD

-343 NRIQREIVK
+343 NWIQREIVK

-366 RFHRIHEKGKWEK
+366 RFHRIHEKSKWEK

-395 TFFGDNLGKFG
+395 TFFGDDLGKFG

-419 AISPSGKFLLGYVV
+419 AISPSGKFLLGHVV

-496 FEDLDRFESPEIF
+496 FEDLDRFKSPVIF

-543 SDAVFDNQCIKASEE
+543 SDAVFDDQCIKASEE
-558 TLSEGRRIRAFSRA
+558 TLSEERRIGAFSRA

-582 PFVSSNNSHQTAR
+582 PFVSSNNSYQTAR

-633 IYSRRLHVNLD
+633 MYSRRLHVNLD

-685 KIYSTARSISTASIY
+685 KIYSTARSISTDNIY

-707 GAQKDLEMALD
+707 DEQEEFEMAYE
-718 STEAD
+718 S
-723 KNAVQLVWRAKT
+723 
-735 WIAELCGVE
+735 
-744 PENFNIR
+744 
-751 IDGYSEAGL
+751 IDF
-760 EEAHTWEGIAAKQ
+760 
-773 EDSEIK
+773 D
-779 IIGFSGEG
+779 
-787 YYERTL
+787 
-793 IEITPTRRVLEK
+793 
-805 YLDTT
+805 D
-810 IDISQLTSDIVNSKI
+810 DISLQAWDALKQ
-825 RKIENRIENLRTGDW
+825 RFCKIENRIENLRTGDW
-840 KYLLNDKACE
+840 KYLLNDKAYE
-850 IDFEGPDMSGDSG
+850 MDFEGPDMSGDSS

-873 DLHEQGTLLSN
+873 NLHEQGTLLSS
-884 LIAGGWIS
+884 LIAGGWIA

-921 NKSDFSFH
+921 NKSDFSFP

-949 FGQAWMLNISILN
+949 FGQAWILNISILN
-962 YLMKSKANED
+962 YLMRSKANED

-985 LKGMAK
+985 LKGVAK
-991 DFLLAFLSNEEN
+991 DFLLAFLSDEEN
-1003 ETAEVLELLAA
+1003 KTAEVLELLAA

-1024 ADDVATLA
+1024 ANDVATLA
-1032 DTRTLCDFLDVVLRH
+1032 DTTTLCDFLDVVLRH
-1047 LNKNAQY
+1047 LNKNVQY
-1054 EVSDTL
+1054 EVSDAF
-1060 NNFIQQHWESI
+1060 NNFIQQHWEFI
-1071 AVFKDD
+1071 PVFSDD
-1077 SLDEEATK
+1077 SLDEEVAK
-1085 QLDKVLL
+1085 QLGKVLL

-1102 CLSEPLRRLLVEHDG
+1102 CLSEPLRSLLVEHDG
-1117 YDFIRSNLLCAINDL
+1117 YDFTRDNLLCAIGDS
-1132 QGTFAKHEMLALN
+1132 QSAFTERRMLPLS
-1145 QIRSISTPIY
+1145 QIKSISTPIY
-1155 QYTIK
+1155 QYIIK
-1160 NVDRYLAFL
+1160 NIDRYLAL
-1169 KTSEYALDFDDGT
+1169 LETSEYTLDFDDGT

-1213 EVEQVVSGIIKKH
+1213 EVEQIVSGIIRKH

-1247 IDDETRKRISVSCVN
+1247 IDDETRKRISVSYVN

-1296 LKLHSSFESTKEE
+1296 LKLHSSFEPTKEE

-1323 LPLDVYNAK
+1323 LPLDVCNAK

-1434 LEPVLQKIAENMS
+1434 LEPVLQKIAKDMS
-1447 VYIQDADFDYLLKAA
+1447 VYIQNADFDYLLKAA

-1469 GNTVDK
+1469 GNTVDED
-1475 GDAEL
+1475 GVEL

-1496 LSEFGLKSNLCV
+1496 LSELGLKSNLCV

-1515 DERGIDDAN
+1515 DEQGIDDAN
-1524 IGVVRDIIQ
+1524 IGVAREIIQ
-1533 HLNVHYRQLFNDKNR
+1533 HLDVPYRQLFNDKNR

-1568 KRSGITSEDIWRNPQ
+1568 KRSGITPEDIWRNPQ
-1583 EKEGFTKYTVA
+1583 EKDGFTKYTVA

>member
-1 MRDAGRPRSTCYWMT
+1 M
-16 GRPGMERVD
+16 
-25 PIAGDVRAVRR
+25 I
-36 DSRGRPGAR
+36 
-45 KIKAALE
+45 
-52 RRGVTASRRR
+52 
-62 IGGIMRERGY
+62 
-72 VVAYT
+72 
-77 RRRFKPHG
+77 
-85 TRVNEAKLANLLD
+85 
-98 CEFDGYAPHTR
+98 
-109 PASDLAYV
+109 
-117 CVGGQAAEEGT
+117 
-128 RVPEPPHHDRVTE
+128 
-141 ARPRRLRVVVRRPAA
+141 
-156 PLHLRIPKSEGIHR
+156 
-170 TRTRPLRNRPTHRCQ
+170 
-185 SRVYDLSRN
+185 LSRN
-194 IERSNEAG
+194 VERSNEAG

-207 SVMDECEVKGV
+207 SAMEGREVKGV
-218 TDMAD
+218 ADMTDF
-223 SQEVKNV
+223 QEVKNV
-230 SEQQDALE
+230 SEKQDALE

-253 YVDALKSAIGSDKKG
+253 YVDALKSAIRSDKKG

-279 GSGKSSILEKV
+279 GSGKSSILEKL
-290 VEDLEGVK
+290 VEDFEGVT

-311 SCCGNAEWRS
+311 SCCGNAERRS
-321 DDNKDG
+321 DDNEDEQ
-327 LGSKDHTD
+327 GSKGHTD
-335 GFSTDAQT
+335 GFPTGAQT

-366 RFHRIHEKGKWEK
+366 RFHRIHEKSMWEK
-379 IGFSLLTS
+379 IRFSLLTS

-395 TFFGDNLGKFG
+395 TFFGDDLGKFG
-406 QSLLSSLPFIDKW
+406 QSLLSSLPFIDRW
-419 AISPSGKFLLGYVV
+419 SINPSGKFLLGYVV

-443 MICSYLLKSN
+443 MICSYLLESN

-488 KSKIETVI
+488 RSKIETVI

-509 DSLRELNQIL
+509 DSLRVLNQIL
-519 NDDPVITGERSRRD
+519 NDDPVITGERSCRD

-543 SDAVFDNQCIKASEE
+543 SDAVFEDQCIKASEE
-558 TLSEGRRIRAFSRA
+558 TLSEESRIGAFSRA

-633 IYSRRLHVNLD
+633 MYSRRLHVNLD
-644 EKKDEENAL
+644 DKKDEENTL

-685 KIYSTARSISTASIY
+685 KIYSTARSISTDSIY

-718 STEAD
+718 SMDAD
-723 KNAVQLVWRAKT
+723 RIASQLTQLTKA
-735 WIAELCGVE
+735 WIAELSGGEVV
-744 PENFNIR
+744 NNI
-751 IDGYSEAGL
+751 IISGYSDSKL
-760 EEAHTWEGIAAKQ
+760 SEAHTWEELSAKRK
-773 EDSEIK
+773 DS
-779 IIGFSGEG
+779 
-787 YYERTL
+787 T
-793 IEITPTRRVLEK
+793 IEITASCYGESGYRSIEIKPTRQTLEK

-810 IDISQLTSDIVNSKI
+810 IDISQLTLNAVNQRI
-825 RKIENRIENLRTGDW
+825 CKIENRIENLRTGDW
-840 KYLLNDKACE
+840 KYLLNDKAYE
-850 IDFEGPDMSGDSG
+850 IDFEDPDMSDDSG
-863 RQTLSQFIQD
+863 RETLSQFIQD
-873 DLHEQGTLLSN
+873 DLHEQGTLLSS
-884 LIAGGWIS
+884 LIAGGWIA

-913 FVIHNIDE
+913 FVIHNINE

-929 LNDADVQNVLKRV
+929 LNDLDVQNVLKRV
-942 RHRDSSL
+942 RHRDNSL

-962 YLMKSKANED
+962 YLVRSEADGD
-972 KKTLHMV
+972 KKTLRMV

-985 LKGMAK
+985 LKGIAK
-991 DFLLAFLSNEEN
+991 DFLLAFLCDEEN
-1003 ETAEVLELLAA
+1003 KAAEVLELLAA
-1014 DTCSEILEFL
+1014 DPCSEILEFL
-1024 ADDVATLA
+1024 AGDVAPLV
-1032 DTRTLCDFLDVVLRH
+1032 DTITLCDFLDVVLRH
-1047 LNKNAQY
+1047 LNKYVQY
-1054 EVSDTL
+1054 KVSDTL

-1071 AVFKDD
+1071 TVFKDD

-1092 DSHYSAPDLS
+1092 DSRYSAPNLS

-1117 YDFIRSNLLCAINDL
+1117 YDFTRDNLLCAIGDS
-1132 QGTFAKHEMLALN
+1132 QSAFTERRMLPLS
-1145 QIRSISTPIY
+1145 QIKSISAPIY
-1155 QYTIK
+1155 QYIIK

-1169 KTSEYALDFDDGT
+1169 KASEYALDFDDGT
-1182 AASDIDS
+1182 AASDVDS

-1213 EVEQVVSGIIKKH
+1213 KVEQVISGIIKKH

-1247 IDDETRKRISVSCVN
+1247 IDDETRKRISISCVN
-1262 ELLRN
+1262 ELLRY

-1282 SVGDAEESDACGEW
+1282 SVGDAEEADACGEW
-1296 LKLHSSFESTKEE
+1296 LKLHSSFESAKED

-1323 LPLDVYNAK
+1323 LPLDVCNAK

-1352 SDIKV
+1352 SNIKV
-1357 GDSKV
+1357 GDSRV

-1369 DAYARL
+1369 DVYARL

-1392 PDICWEARRT
+1392 PNICWEARRT

-1420 PNEACR
+1420 PNEVCR
-1426 IIADKDTR
+1426 IIADEDTR
-1434 LEPVLQKIAENMS
+1434 LEPVLQKIVEDMS
-1447 VYIQDADFDYLLKAA
+1447 VYIQDADFDYLLEAA
-1462 KAWMNYS
+1462 KTWMSHS
-1469 GNTVDK
+1469 GKTVNKDRT
-1475 GDAEL
+1475 EL

-1496 LSEFGLKSNLCV
+1496 LWQLGLESNLCV

-1515 DERGIDDAN
+1515 NEQGIDNVN
-1524 IGVVRDIIQ
+1524 IGVVRVIIQ
-1533 HLNVHYRQLFNDKNR
+1533 SLDVPYSQLFNEKNR
-1548 TLNTDDENFVS
+1548 TLNTDDENFIS
-1559 LIAKLNQYA
+1559 LITKLNQYA
-1568 KRSGITSEDIWRNPQ
+1568 RRSGITSEDIWRNPQ
-1583 EKEGFTKYTVA
+1583 KKDGSTKYTVA

>member
-1 MRDAGRPRSTCYWMT
+1 MT
-16 GRPGMERVD
+16 
-25 PIAGDVRAVRR
+25 
-36 DSRGRPGAR
+36 
-45 KIKAALE
+45 
-52 RRGVTASRRR
+52 
-62 IGGIMRERGY
+62 
-72 VVAYT
+72 
-77 RRRFKPHG
+77 
-85 TRVNEAKLANLLD
+85 
-98 CEFDGYAPHTR
+98 
-109 PASDLAYV
+109 
-117 CVGGQAAEEGT
+117 
-128 RVPEPPHHDRVTE
+128 
-141 ARPRRLRVVVRRPAA
+141 
-156 PLHLRIPKSEGIHR
+156 
-170 TRTRPLRNRPTHRCQ
+170 
-185 SRVYDLSRN
+185 
-194 IERSNEAG
+194 
-202 LEKEG
+202 
-207 SVMDECEVKGV
+207 
-218 TDMAD
+218 D

-290 VEDLEGVK
+290 VEDFEGVK

-311 SCCGNAEWRS
+311 SCCGNAERRS
-321 DDNKDG
+321 DNNKDRH
-327 LGSKDHTD
+327 GSKNPTD
-335 GFSTDAQT
+335 DFSTDTPT

-395 TFFGDNLGKFG
+395 TFFGDDLGKFG

-419 AISPSGKFLLGYVV
+419 AISPSEKFLLGYVV

-558 TLSEGRRIRAFSRA
+558 TLSEERRIGAFSRA

-606 KVGDLLEDVAGFV
+606 KVGDLLEDVAGFI

-633 IYSRRLHVNLD
+633 MYSRRLHVNLD

-685 KIYSTARSISTASIY
+685 KIYSTARSISTDSIY

-718 STEAD
+718 SMEAD
-723 KNAVQLVWRAKT
+723 RIASQLVQRTKA

-744 PENFNIR
+744 PENLNIR
-751 IDGYSEAGL
+751 IDGYNEAEL
-760 EEAHTWEGIAAKQ
+760 EEAYTWERIAAEQ
-773 EDSEIK
+773 EGSEIK
-779 IIGFSGEG
+779 ISGFPREG
-787 YYERTL
+787 YYERTP

-825 RKIENRIENLRTGDW
+825 RKIEKRIENLRTGDW
-840 KYLLNDKACE
+840 KYLLNDEACK
-850 IDFEGPDMSGDSG
+850 IDFEGSDMPGDSV
-863 RQTLSQFIQD
+863 RQTLSQYIQD
-873 DLHEQGTLLSN
+873 SLQEQGTLLSR
-884 LIAGGWIS
+884 LIAGGWIA

-962 YLMKSKANED
+962 YLMRSKANED

-985 LKGMAK
+985 LKGVAK
-991 DFLLAFLSNEEN
+991 DFLLAFLSDEEN
-1003 ETAEVLELLAA
+1003 KTAEVLELLAA

-1032 DTRTLCDFLDVVLRH
+1032 DTTTLCDFLDVVLRN
-1047 LNKNAQY
+1047 LNKNVQY
-1054 EVSDTL
+1054 EVSDAF
-1060 NNFIQQHWESI
+1060 NNFIQQHWEFI
-1071 AVFKDD
+1071 PVFSDD
-1077 SLDEEATK
+1077 SLDEEVAK

-1092 DSHYSAPDLS
+1092 DSRYSAPELS

-1117 YDFIRSNLLCAINDL
+1117 YDFTRDNLLCAIGDS
-1132 QGTFAKHEMLALN
+1132 QSAFTERRMLPLS
-1145 QIRSISTPIY
+1145 QIKSISTPIY
-1155 QYTIK
+1155 QYIIK
-1160 NVDRYLAFL
+1160 NIDRYLAL
-1169 KTSEYALDFDDGT
+1169 LETSEYTLDFDDGT

-1213 EVEQVVSGIIKKH
+1213 EVEQIVSGIIKKH

-1247 IDDETRKRISVSCVN
+1247 IDDETRKRISVSYVN

-1339 SLQLESPLSDEQV
+1339 SLQIESPLSDEQV

-1434 LEPVLQKIAENMS
+1434 LKPVLQKIAKDMS
-1447 VYIQDADFDYLLKAA
+1447 VYIQDADFDYLLEAA

-1469 GNTVDK
+1469 GNAVDED
-1475 GDAEL
+1475 GVEL

-1496 LSEFGLKSNLCV
+1496 LSESGLKSNLCV

-1515 DERGIDDAN
+1515 DEQGIDDAN

-1533 HLNVHYRQLFNDKNR
+1533 HLDVPYRQLFNDKSR

-1559 LIAKLNQYA
+1559 LITKLNQYA
-1568 KRSGITSEDIWRNPQ
+1568 KQSGITSEDIWRNPQ
-1583 EKEGFTKYTVA
+1583 EKDGFTKYTVA

-1604 IDLLQNQSAINN
+1604 IDLLQKQSAINN

>member
-1 MRDAGRPRSTCYWMT
+1 
-16 GRPGMERVD
+16 ME
-25 PIAGDVRAVRR
+25 
-36 DSRGRPGAR
+36 
-45 KIKAALE
+45 
-52 RRGVTASRRR
+52 
-62 IGGIMRERGY
+62 
-72 VVAYT
+72 
-77 RRRFKPHG
+77 
-85 TRVNEAKLANLLD
+85 
-98 CEFDGYAPHTR
+98 
-109 PASDLAYV
+109 
-117 CVGGQAAEEGT
+117 
-128 RVPEPPHHDRVTE
+128 
-141 ARPRRLRVVVRRPAA
+141 
-156 PLHLRIPKSEGIHR
+156 
-170 TRTRPLRNRPTHRCQ
+170 
-185 SRVYDLSRN
+185 
-194 IERSNEAG
+194 
-202 LEKEG
+202 
-207 SVMDECEVKGV
+207 ECEVKGV
-218 TDMAD
+218 ADMTD

-253 YVDALKSAIGSDKKG
+253 YVDALKSAIESDKKG

-290 VEDLEGVK
+290 VEDFEGVK

-311 SCCGNAEWRS
+311 SCCSNAKRRS

-327 LGSKDHTD
+327 HGSEGHTD
-335 GFSTDAQT
+335 GFPTDTQT

-366 RFHRIHEKGKWEK
+366 RFHRIHEKSKWEK

-395 TFFGDNLGKFG
+395 TFFGDNLGKFW
-406 QSLLSSLPFIDKW
+406 QSLLSSLSFIDKW
-419 AISPSGKFLLGYVV
+419 SISPSGKFLLGYVV

-533 GRTIR
+533 GRTIH

-543 SDAVFDNQCIKASEE
+543 SDAVFDDQCIKASEE
-558 TLSEGRRIRAFSRA
+558 TLSEERRIGAFSRA

-606 KVGDLLEDVAGFV
+606 KVGDLLEDVAGFI

-633 IYSRRLHVNLD
+633 MYSRRLHVNLD

-666 KNCYLADAE
+666 KNCYLADVE

-685 KIYSTARSISTASIY
+685 KIYSTARSISTGSIY

-718 STEAD
+718 SMEAD
-723 KNAVQLVWRAKT
+723 RIASQLVQRTKA
-735 WIAELCGVE
+735 WIAELRGAE
-744 PENFNIR
+744 PENLNIR
-751 IDGYSEAGL
+751 IDGYNEAEL
-760 EEAHTWEGIAAKQ
+760 EEAHTWERIAAEQ
-773 EDSEIK
+773 EGSEIK
-779 IIGFSGEG
+779 IFGFSREG
-787 YYERTL
+787 YYERTP

-825 RKIENRIENLRTGDW
+825 RKIEKRIENLRTGDW
-840 KYLLNDKACE
+840 KYLLNDEACK

-873 DLHEQGTLLSN
+873 DLHEQGTLLAS
-884 LIAGGWIS
+884 LIAGGWIA

-962 YLMKSKANED
+962 YLIKSKANED

-1003 ETAEVLELLAA
+1003 KTAEVLELLAA
-1014 DTCSEILEFL
+1014 APCSEILEFL
-1024 ADDVATLA
+1024 ADDVAPLA
-1032 DTRTLCDFLDVVLRH
+1032 DTITLCDFLDVVLRH
-1047 LNKNAQY
+1047 LNKNVQY

-1071 AVFKDD
+1071 AVLKDGFL
-1077 SLDEEATK
+1077 SEEEAK

-1117 YDFIRSNLLCAINDL
+1117 YDFTRSNLLCAINDL

-1145 QIRSISTPIY
+1145 QIRSISTPVY
-1155 QYTIK
+1155 QYVIK
-1160 NVDRYLAFL
+1160 NVDKYLDFL
-1169 KTSEYALDFDDGT
+1169 KESEYALDFVDGT
-1182 AASDIDS
+1182 VASDVDS
-1189 AIVAVLGDSV
+1189 DIVAVLGDSV
-1199 QSVFDNHE
+1199 HSIFDTRKS
-1207 PEDRGK
+1207 EDK
-1213 EVEQVVSGIIKKH
+1213 WVELEQVVSGIIKKH
-1226 SHTARIL
+1226 SHAARIL

-1247 IDDETRKRISVSCVN
+1247 IDDETRKRISISCVN
-1262 ELLRN
+1262 ELLRY

-1282 SVGDAEESDACGEW
+1282 SVGDVEEADACGEW
-1296 LKLHSSFESTKEE
+1296 LKLHSSFESAKED

-1323 LPLDVYNAK
+1323 LPLDVCNAK

-1352 SDIKV
+1352 SNIKV
-1357 GDSKV
+1357 GDSRV

-1369 DAYARL
+1369 DVYARL

-1392 PDICWEARRT
+1392 PNICWEARRT

-1426 IIADKDTR
+1426 IIADEDTR
-1434 LEPVLQKIAENMS
+1434 LEPVLQKIVEDMS
-1447 VYIQDADFDYLLKAA
+1447 VYIQDADFDYLLEAA
-1462 KAWMNYS
+1462 KAWMSHS
-1469 GNTVDK
+1469 GKTVDK
-1475 GDAEL
+1475 DRTEL
-1480 FDELA
+1480 FDELS

-1496 LSEFGLKSNLCV
+1496 LWELGLESNLCV
-1508 RMINRAL
+1508 RMINRAF
-1515 DERGIDDAN
+1515 DEQGIDDAN
-1524 IGVVRDIIQ
+1524 IGVAREIIQ
-1533 HLNVHYRQLFNDKNR
+1533 HLDVPYRQLFNDKNR

-1583 EKEGFTKYTVA
+1583 EKDGFTKYTVA

-1604 IDLLQNQSAINN
+1604 LDLLQNQSAINN

>member
-1 MRDAGRPRSTCYWMT
+1 
-16 GRPGMERVD
+16 ME
-25 PIAGDVRAVRR
+25 
-36 DSRGRPGAR
+36 
-45 KIKAALE
+45 
-52 RRGVTASRRR
+52 
-62 IGGIMRERGY
+62 
-72 VVAYT
+72 
-77 RRRFKPHG
+77 
-85 TRVNEAKLANLLD
+85 
-98 CEFDGYAPHTR
+98 
-109 PASDLAYV
+109 
-117 CVGGQAAEEGT
+117 
-128 RVPEPPHHDRVTE
+128 
-141 ARPRRLRVVVRRPAA
+141 
-156 PLHLRIPKSEGIHR
+156 
-170 TRTRPLRNRPTHRCQ
+170 
-185 SRVYDLSRN
+185 
-194 IERSNEAG
+194 
-202 LEKEG
+202 
-207 SVMDECEVKGV
+207 ECEVKGV
-218 TDMAD
+218 TDMTD

-230 SEQQDALE
+230 SEQQDDLE

-253 YVDALKSAIGSDKKG
+253 YVDALKSAIESDKKG

-290 VEDLEGVK
+290 VEDFEGVK

-311 SCCGNAEWRS
+311 SCCSNAKRRS

-327 LGSKDHTD
+327 HGSEDHTD
-335 GFSTDAQT
+335 GFPTDVQT

-395 TFFGDNLGKFG
+395 TFFGDDLGKFG

-419 AISPSGKFLLGYVV
+419 AISPSEKFLLGYVV

-496 FEDLDRFESPEIF
+496 FEDLDRFKSPEIF

-543 SDAVFDNQCIKASEE
+543 SDAVFDDQCIKASEE
-558 TLSEGRRIRAFSRA
+558 TLSEERRIGAFSRA

-606 KVGDLLEDVAGFV
+606 KVGDLLEDVAGFI

-633 IYSRRLHVNLD
+633 MYSRRLHVNLD

-685 KIYSTARSISTASIY
+685 KIYSTARSISTDSIY
-700 RLSQRRK
+700 RLSQWRK
-707 GAQKDLEMALD
+707 GTQKDLEMALD

-723 KNAVQLVWRAKT
+723 RIASQLVQRTKE

-744 PENFNIR
+744 PENLNIR
-751 IDGYSEAGL
+751 IDGYNEAGL
-760 EEAHTWEGIAAKQ
+760 EEAHTWERIAAEQ
-773 EDSEIK
+773 EGSEIK
-779 IIGFSGEG
+779 IFGFSGEG

-825 RKIENRIENLRTGDW
+825 RKIEKRIENLRTGDW
-840 KYLLNDKACE
+840 KYLLNDEACK
-850 IDFEGPDMSGDSG
+850 IDFEGSDMSGDSG

-884 LIAGGWIS
+884 LIAGGWIA

-962 YLMKSKANED
+962 YLLKSKRDDD

-991 DFLLAFLSNEEN
+991 DFLLAFLSNKEN
-1003 ETAEVLELLAA
+1003 KIAEVLELLVA

-1047 LNKNAQY
+1047 LNKNVQY

-1060 NNFIQQHWESI
+1060 NNFIQQHWEFI
-1071 AVFKDD
+1071 PVFKDD

-1092 DSHYSAPDLS
+1092 DSHYFAPDLS

-1117 YDFIRSNLLCAINDL
+1117 YDFTRSNLLCAINDL

-1160 NVDRYLAFL
+1160 NVDKYLDFL
-1169 KTSEYALDFDDGT
+1169 KESEYALDFVDGT

-1199 QSVFDNHE
+1199 HSVFDNHE

-1213 EVEQVVSGIIKKH
+1213 EVEQVISGIIKKH

-1247 IDDETRKRISVSCVN
+1247 IDDETRKRISISCVN
-1262 ELLRN
+1262 ELLRY

-1282 SVGDAEESDACGEW
+1282 SVGDVEEADACGEW
-1296 LKLHSSFESTKEE
+1296 LKLHSSFESAKED

-1323 LPLDVYNAK
+1323 LPLDVCNAK

-1369 DAYARL
+1369 DVYARL

-1392 PDICWEARRT
+1392 LDICWEARRT

-1475 GDAEL
+1475 DGVEL

-1496 LSEFGLKSNLCV
+1496 LSELGLKSNLCV

-1515 DERGIDDAN
+1515 DEQGIDDAN

-1533 HLNVHYRQLFNDKNR
+1533 HLDVPYRQLFNDKNR

-1583 EKEGFTKYTVA
+1583 EKDGFTKYTVA

>member
-1 MRDAGRPRSTCYWMT
+1 
-16 GRPGMERVD
+16 ME
-25 PIAGDVRAVRR
+25 
-36 DSRGRPGAR
+36 
-45 KIKAALE
+45 
-52 RRGVTASRRR
+52 
-62 IGGIMRERGY
+62 
-72 VVAYT
+72 
-77 RRRFKPHG
+77 
-85 TRVNEAKLANLLD
+85 
-98 CEFDGYAPHTR
+98 
-109 PASDLAYV
+109 
-117 CVGGQAAEEGT
+117 
-128 RVPEPPHHDRVTE
+128 
-141 ARPRRLRVVVRRPAA
+141 
-156 PLHLRIPKSEGIHR
+156 
-170 TRTRPLRNRPTHRCQ
+170 
-185 SRVYDLSRN
+185 
-194 IERSNEAG
+194 
-202 LEKEG
+202 
-207 SVMDECEVKGV
+207 ECEVRGV
-218 TDMAD
+218 TDMTD

-290 VEDLEGVK
+290 VEDFEGVK

-311 SCCGNAEWRS
+311 SCCGNAERRS
-321 DDNKDG
+321 DNNKDRH
-327 LGSKDHTD
+327 GSKNPTD
-335 GFSTDAQT
+335 DFSTDTPT

-395 TFFGDNLGKFG
+395 TFFGDDLGKFG

-419 AISPSGKFLLGYVV
+419 AISPSEKFLLGYVV

-558 TLSEGRRIRAFSRA
+558 TLSEERRIGAFSRA

-606 KVGDLLEDVAGFV
+606 KVGDLLEDVAGFI

-633 IYSRRLHVNLD
+633 MYSRRLHVNLD

-685 KIYSTARSISTASIY
+685 KIYSTARSISTDSIY

-718 STEAD
+718 SMEAD
-723 KNAVQLVWRAKT
+723 RIASQLVQRTKA

-744 PENFNIR
+744 PENLNIR
-751 IDGYSEAGL
+751 IDGYNEAEL
-760 EEAHTWEGIAAKQ
+760 EEAYTWERIAAEQ
-773 EDSEIK
+773 EGSEIK
-779 IIGFSGEG
+779 ISGFPREG
-787 YYERTL
+787 YYERTP

-825 RKIENRIENLRTGDW
+825 RKIEKRIENLRTGDW
-840 KYLLNDKACE
+840 KYLLNDEACK
-850 IDFEGPDMSGDSG
+850 IDFEGSDMPGDSV
-863 RQTLSQFIQD
+863 RQTLSQYIQD
-873 DLHEQGTLLSN
+873 SLQEQGTLLSR
-884 LIAGGWIS
+884 LIAGGWIA

-962 YLMKSKANED
+962 YLMRSKANED

-985 LKGMAK
+985 LKGVAK
-991 DFLLAFLSNEEN
+991 DFLLAFLSDEEN
-1003 ETAEVLELLAA
+1003 KTAEVLELLAA

-1032 DTRTLCDFLDVVLRH
+1032 DTTTLCDFLDVVLRN
-1047 LNKNAQY
+1047 LNKNVQY
-1054 EVSDTL
+1054 EVSDAF
-1060 NNFIQQHWESI
+1060 NNFIQQHWEFI
-1071 AVFKDD
+1071 PVFSDD
-1077 SLDEEATK
+1077 SLDEEVAK

-1092 DSHYSAPDLS
+1092 DSRYSAPELS

-1117 YDFIRSNLLCAINDL
+1117 YDFTRDNLLCAIGDS
-1132 QGTFAKHEMLALN
+1132 QSAFTERRMLPLS
-1145 QIRSISTPIY
+1145 QIKSISTPIY
-1155 QYTIK
+1155 QYIIK
-1160 NVDRYLAFL
+1160 NIDRYLAL
-1169 KTSEYALDFDDGT
+1169 LETSEYTLDFDDGT

-1213 EVEQVVSGIIKKH
+1213 EVEQIVSGIIKKH

-1247 IDDETRKRISVSCVN
+1247 IDDETRKRISVSYVN

-1339 SLQLESPLSDEQV
+1339 SLQIESPLSDEQV

-1434 LEPVLQKIAENMS
+1434 LKPVLQKIAKDMS
-1447 VYIQDADFDYLLKAA
+1447 VYIQDADFDYLLEAA

-1469 GNTVDK
+1469 GNAVDED
-1475 GDAEL
+1475 GVEL

-1496 LSEFGLKSNLCV
+1496 LSESGLKSNLCV

-1515 DERGIDDAN
+1515 DEQGIDDAN

-1533 HLNVHYRQLFNDKNR
+1533 HLDVPYRQLFNDKSR

-1559 LIAKLNQYA
+1559 LITKLNQYA
-1568 KRSGITSEDIWRNPQ
+1568 KQSGITSEDIWRNPQ
-1583 EKEGFTKYTVA
+1583 EKDGFTKYTVA

-1604 IDLLQNQSAINN
+1604 IDLLQKQSAINN

>member
-1 MRDAGRPRSTCYWMT
+1 M
-16 GRPGMERVD
+16 
-25 PIAGDVRAVRR
+25 
-36 DSRGRPGAR
+36 
-45 KIKAALE
+45 
-52 RRGVTASRRR
+52 
-62 IGGIMRERGY
+62 
-72 VVAYT
+72 
-77 RRRFKPHG
+77 
-85 TRVNEAKLANLLD
+85 
-98 CEFDGYAPHTR
+98 
-109 PASDLAYV
+109 
-117 CVGGQAAEEGT
+117 
-128 RVPEPPHHDRVTE
+128 
-141 ARPRRLRVVVRRPAA
+141 
-156 PLHLRIPKSEGIHR
+156 
-170 TRTRPLRNRPTHRCQ
+170 
-185 SRVYDLSRN
+185 
-194 IERSNEAG
+194 
-202 LEKEG
+202 EKEG
-207 SVMDECEVKGV
+207 SVMEECEVKGV
-218 TDMAD
+218 ADMTD

-253 YVDALKSAIGSDKKG
+253 YVDALKSAIESDKKG

-290 VEDLEGVK
+290 VEDFEGVK

-311 SCCGNAEWRS
+311 SCCSNAKRRS

-327 LGSKDHTD
+327 HGSEGHTD
-335 GFSTDAQT
+335 GFPTDTQT

-366 RFHRIHEKGKWEK
+366 RFHRIHEKSKWEK

-395 TFFGDNLGKFG
+395 TFFGDNLGKFW
-406 QSLLSSLPFIDKW
+406 QSLLSSLSFIDKW
-419 AISPSGKFLLGYVV
+419 SISPSGKFLLGYVV

-543 SDAVFDNQCIKASEE
+543 SDAVFDDQCIKASEE
-558 TLSEGRRIRAFSRA
+558 TLSEERRIGAFSRA

-606 KVGDLLEDVAGFV
+606 KVGDLLEDVAGFI

-633 IYSRRLHVNLD
+633 MYSRRLHVNLD

-666 KNCYLADAE
+666 KNCYLADVE

-685 KIYSTARSISTASIY
+685 KIYSTARSISTGSIY

-718 STEAD
+718 SMEAD
-723 KNAVQLVWRAKT
+723 RIASQLVQRTKA
-735 WIAELCGVE
+735 WIAELRGAE
-744 PENFNIR
+744 PENLNIR
-751 IDGYSEAGL
+751 IDGYNEAEL
-760 EEAHTWEGIAAKQ
+760 EEAHTWERIAAEQ
-773 EDSEIK
+773 EGSEIK
-779 IIGFSGEG
+779 IFGFSREG
-787 YYERTL
+787 YYERTP

-840 KYLLNDKACE
+840 KYLLNDKACK
-850 IDFEGPDMSGDSG
+850 IDFEGPDMSGDSV
-863 RQTLSQFIQD
+863 RQTLSQYIQD
-873 DLHEQGTLLSN
+873 SLQEQGTLLSR
-884 LIAGGWIS
+884 LIAGGWIA

-962 YLMKSKANED
+962 YLIKSKANED

-1003 ETAEVLELLAA
+1003 KTAEVLELLAA
-1014 DTCSEILEFL
+1014 APCSEILEFL
-1024 ADDVATLA
+1024 ADDVAPLA
-1032 DTRTLCDFLDVVLRH
+1032 DTITLCDFLDVVLRH
-1047 LNKNAQY
+1047 LNKNVQY

-1071 AVFKDD
+1071 AVLKDGFL
-1077 SLDEEATK
+1077 SEEEAK

-1117 YDFIRSNLLCAINDL
+1117 YDFTRSNLLCAINDL

-1145 QIRSISTPIY
+1145 QIRSISTPVY
-1155 QYTIK
+1155 QYVIK
-1160 NVDRYLAFL
+1160 NVDKYLDFL
-1169 KTSEYALDFDDGT
+1169 KESEYALDFVDGT
-1182 AASDIDS
+1182 VASDVDS
-1189 AIVAVLGDSV
+1189 DIVAVLGDSV
-1199 QSVFDNHE
+1199 HSIFDTRKS
-1207 PEDRGK
+1207 EDK
-1213 EVEQVVSGIIKKH
+1213 WVELEQVVSGIIKKH
-1226 SHTARIL
+1226 SHAARIL

-1247 IDDETRKRISVSCVN
+1247 IDDETRKRISISCVN
-1262 ELLRN
+1262 ELLRY

-1282 SVGDAEESDACGEW
+1282 SVGDVEEADACGEW
-1296 LKLHSSFESTKEE
+1296 LKLHSSFESAKED

-1323 LPLDVYNAK
+1323 LPLDVCNAK

-1352 SDIKV
+1352 SNIKV
-1357 GDSKV
+1357 GDSRV

-1369 DAYARL
+1369 DVYARL

-1392 PDICWEARRT
+1392 PNICWEARRT

-1426 IIADKDTR
+1426 IIADEDTR
-1434 LEPVLQKIAENMS
+1434 LEPVLQKIVEDMS
-1447 VYIQDADFDYLLKAA
+1447 VYIQDADFDYLLEAA
-1462 KAWMNYS
+1462 KAWMSHS
-1469 GNTVDK
+1469 GKTVDK
-1475 GDAEL
+1475 DRTEL
-1480 FDELA
+1480 FDELS

-1496 LSEFGLKSNLCV
+1496 LWELGLESNLCV
-1508 RMINRAL
+1508 RMINRAF
-1515 DERGIDDAN
+1515 DEQGIDDAN
-1524 IGVVRDIIQ
+1524 IGVAREIIQ
-1533 HLNVHYRQLFNDKNR
+1533 HLDVPYRQLFNDKNR

-1583 EKEGFTKYTVA
+1583 EKDGFTKYTVA

-1604 IDLLQNQSAINN
+1604 LDLLQNQSAINN

>member
-1 MRDAGRPRSTCYWMT
+1 
-16 GRPGMERVD
+16 ME
-25 PIAGDVRAVRR
+25 G
-36 DSRGRPGAR
+36 
-45 KIKAALE
+45 
-52 RRGVTASRRR
+52 
-62 IGGIMRERGY
+62 
-72 VVAYT
+72 
-77 RRRFKPHG
+77 
-85 TRVNEAKLANLLD
+85 
-98 CEFDGYAPHTR
+98 
-109 PASDLAYV
+109 
-117 CVGGQAAEEGT
+117 
-128 RVPEPPHHDRVTE
+128 
-141 ARPRRLRVVVRRPAA
+141 
-156 PLHLRIPKSEGIHR
+156 
-170 TRTRPLRNRPTHRCQ
+170 
-185 SRVYDLSRN
+185 
-194 IERSNEAG
+194 
-202 LEKEG
+202 
-207 SVMDECEVKGV
+207 CEVKGV
-218 TDMAD
+218 ADMTDF
-223 SQEVKNV
+223 QEVKNV
-230 SEQQDALE
+230 SEKQDALE

-253 YVDALKSAIGSDKKG
+253 YVDALKSAIRSDKKG

-279 GSGKSSILEKV
+279 GSGKSSILEKL
-290 VEDLEGVK
+290 VEDFEGVT

-311 SCCGNAEWRS
+311 SCCGNAERRS
-321 DDNKDG
+321 DDNEDG
-327 LGSKDHTD
+327 QGSKGHTD
-335 GFSTDAQT
+335 GFPTDAQT

-366 RFHRIHEKGKWEK
+366 RFHRIHEKSMWEK
-379 IGFSLLTS
+379 IRFSLLTS

-395 TFFGDNLGKFG
+395 TFFGDDLGKFG
-406 QSLLSSLPFIDKW
+406 QSLLSSLPFIDRW
-419 AISPSGKFLLGYVV
+419 SINPSGKFLLGYVV

-443 MICSYLLKSN
+443 MICSYLLESN

-488 KSKIETVI
+488 RSKIETVI

-519 NDDPVITGERSRRD
+519 NDDPVITGERSCRD

-543 SDAVFDNQCIKASEE
+543 SDAVFEDQCIKASEE
-558 TLSEGRRIRAFSRA
+558 TLSEESRIGAFSRA

-633 IYSRRLHVNLD
+633 MYSRRLHVNLD
-644 EKKDEENAL
+644 DKKDEENTL

-685 KIYSTARSISTASIY
+685 KIYSTARSISTDSIY

-718 STEAD
+718 SMDAD
-723 KNAVQLVWRAKT
+723 RIASQLTQLTKA
-735 WIAELCGVE
+735 WIAELSGGEVV
-744 PENFNIR
+744 NNI
-751 IDGYSEAGL
+751 IISGYSDSKL
-760 EEAHTWEGIAAKQ
+760 SEAHTWEELSAKRK
-773 EDSEIK
+773 DS
-779 IIGFSGEG
+779 
-787 YYERTL
+787 T
-793 IEITPTRRVLEK
+793 IEITASYYGESGYRSIEIKPTRQTLEK

-810 IDISQLTSDIVNSKI
+810 IDISQLTLNAVNQRICK
-825 RKIENRIENLRTGDW
+825 IENLRTGDW
-840 KYLLNDKACE
+840 KYLLNDKAYE
-850 IDFEGPDMSGDSG
+850 IDFEDPDMSDDSG

-873 DLHEQGTLLSN
+873 DLHEQGTLLSS
-884 LIAGGWIS
+884 LIAGGWIA

-913 FVIHNIDE
+913 FVIHNINE

-929 LNDADVQNVLKRV
+929 LNDLDVQNVLKRV
-942 RHRDSSL
+942 RHRDNSL

-962 YLMKSKANED
+962 YLVRSEADGD
-972 KKTLHMV
+972 KKTLRMV

-985 LKGMAK
+985 LKGIAK
-991 DFLLAFLSNEEN
+991 DFLLAFLCDEEN
-1003 ETAEVLELLAA
+1003 KAAEVLELLAA
-1014 DTCSEILEFL
+1014 DPCSEILEFL
-1024 ADDVATLA
+1024 AGDVAPLV
-1032 DTRTLCDFLDVVLRH
+1032 DTITLCDFLDVVLRH
-1047 LNKNAQY
+1047 LNKYVQY
-1054 EVSDTL
+1054 KVSDTL

-1071 AVFKDD
+1071 TVFKDD

-1092 DSHYSAPDLS
+1092 DSRYSAPNLS

-1117 YDFIRSNLLCAINDL
+1117 YDFTRDNLLCAIGDS
-1132 QGTFAKHEMLALN
+1132 QSAFTERRMLPLS
-1145 QIRSISTPIY
+1145 QIKSISAPIY
-1155 QYTIK
+1155 QYIIK

-1169 KTSEYALDFDDGT
+1169 KASEYALDFDDGT
-1182 AASDIDS
+1182 AASDVDS

-1213 EVEQVVSGIIKKH
+1213 KVEQVISGIIKKH

-1247 IDDETRKRISVSCVN
+1247 IDDETRKRISISCVN
-1262 ELLRN
+1262 ELLRY

-1282 SVGDAEESDACGEW
+1282 SVGDAEEADACGEW
-1296 LKLHSSFESTKEE
+1296 LKLHSSFESAKED

-1323 LPLDVYNAK
+1323 LPLDVCNAK

-1352 SDIKV
+1352 SNIKV
-1357 GDSKV
+1357 GDSRV

-1369 DAYARL
+1369 DVYARL

-1392 PDICWEARRT
+1392 PNICWEARRT

-1420 PNEACR
+1420 PNEVCR
-1426 IIADKDTR
+1426 IIADEDTR
-1434 LEPVLQKIAENMS
+1434 LEPVLQKIVEDMS
-1447 VYIQDADFDYLLKAA
+1447 VYIQDADFDYLLEAA
-1462 KAWMNYS
+1462 KTWMSHS
-1469 GNTVDK
+1469 GKTVNKDRT
-1475 GDAEL
+1475 EL

-1496 LSEFGLKSNLCV
+1496 LWQLGLESNLCV

-1515 DERGIDDAN
+1515 NEQGIDNVN
-1524 IGVVRDIIQ
+1524 IGVVRVIIQ
-1533 HLNVHYRQLFNDKNR
+1533 SLDVPYSQLFNEKNR
-1548 TLNTDDENFVS
+1548 TLNTDDENFIS
-1559 LIAKLNQYA
+1559 LITKLNQYA
-1568 KRSGITSEDIWRNPQ
+1568 RRSGITSEDIWRNPQ
-1583 EKEGFTKYTVA
+1583 KKDGSTKYTVA

>member
-1 MRDAGRPRSTCYWMT
+1 M
-16 GRPGMERVD
+16 
-25 PIAGDVRAVRR
+25 
-36 DSRGRPGAR
+36 
-45 KIKAALE
+45 
-52 RRGVTASRRR
+52 
-62 IGGIMRERGY
+62 
-72 VVAYT
+72 
-77 RRRFKPHG
+77 
-85 TRVNEAKLANLLD
+85 
-98 CEFDGYAPHTR
+98 
-109 PASDLAYV
+109 
-117 CVGGQAAEEGT
+117 
-128 RVPEPPHHDRVTE
+128 
-141 ARPRRLRVVVRRPAA
+141 
-156 PLHLRIPKSEGIHR
+156 
-170 TRTRPLRNRPTHRCQ
+170 
-185 SRVYDLSRN
+185 YDLSWN
-194 IERSNEAG
+194 VEQSNEAG
-202 LEKEG
+202 LEKEE
-207 SVMDECEVKGV
+207 SVMEECEVKGV
-218 TDMAD
+218 TDMTD

-290 VEDLEGVK
+290 VEDFEGVK

-311 SCCGNAEWRS
+311 SCCGNAERRS
-321 DDNKDG
+321 DNNEDRPGSNNNEDRP
-327 LGSKDHTD
+327 GSKDHAD
-335 GFSTDAQT
+335 GFSTDTPT

-352 QLLYGVDPKDVPLS
+352 QLLHGVDPKDVPLS

-395 TFFGDNLGKFG
+395 TFFGDDLGKFG

-419 AISPSGKFLLGYVV
+419 AISPSEKFLLGYVV

-496 FEDLDRFESPEIF
+496 FEDLDRFKSPEIF

-543 SDAVFDNQCIKASEE
+543 SDAVFDDQCIKASEE
-558 TLSEGRRIRAFSRA
+558 TLSEERRIGAFSRA

-606 KVGDLLEDVAGFV
+606 KVGDLLEDVAGFI

-633 IYSRRLHVNLD
+633 MYSRRLHVNLD

-685 KIYSTARSISTASIY
+685 KIYSTARSISTGSIY

-744 PENFNIR
+744 PENLNIG
-751 IDGYSEAGL
+751 IDGYSEAEL
-760 EEAHTWEGIAAKQ
+760 EEAHTWERITAKQ

-787 YYERTL
+787 YYKRTL
-793 IEITPTRRVLEK
+793 IETPTRRVLEK

-850 IDFEGPDMSGDSG
+850 IDFEGSDMSGDSG

-873 DLHEQGTLLSN
+873 DLHEQGTLLSS

-903 DEGMSRNALN
+903 DEGLSRNALN

-942 RHRDSSL
+942 RRRDSSL

-962 YLMKSKANED
+962 YLMRSKANED

-985 LKGMAK
+985 LKGVAK
-991 DFLLAFLSNEEN
+991 DFLLAFLSDEEN
-1003 ETAEVLELLAA
+1003 KTAEVLELLAA

-1032 DTRTLCDFLDVVLRH
+1032 DTTTLCDFLDVVLRH
-1047 LNKNAQY
+1047 LNKNVQY
-1054 EVSDTL
+1054 EVSDAF
-1060 NNFIQQHWESI
+1060 NNFIQQHWEFI
-1071 AVFKDD
+1071 PVFSDD
-1077 SLDEEATK
+1077 SLDEEVAK

-1117 YDFIRSNLLCAINDL
+1117 YDFTRSNLLCAINDL

-1145 QIRSISTPIY
+1145 QIRSISTPVY
-1155 QYTIK
+1155 QYVIK
-1160 NVDRYLAFL
+1160 NVDKYLDFL
-1169 KTSEYALDFDDGT
+1169 KESEYALDFVDGT
-1182 AASDIDS
+1182 VASDVDS
-1189 AIVAVLGDSV
+1189 DIVAVLGDSV
-1199 QSVFDNHE
+1199 HSIFDTRE
-1207 PEDRGK
+1207 SEDK
-1213 EVEQVVSGIIKKH
+1213 WVELEQVVSGIIKKH

-1247 IDDETRKRISVSCVN
+1247 IDDETRKRISVSYVN

-1426 IIADKDTR
+1426 IIADEDTR
-1434 LEPVLQKIAENMS
+1434 LEPVLQKIVEDMS
-1447 VYIQDADFDYLLKAA
+1447 VYIQDADFDYLLEAA
-1462 KAWMNYS
+1462 KAWMSHS
-1469 GNTVDK
+1469 GKTVDK
-1475 GDAEL
+1475 DRTEL

-1496 LSEFGLKSNLCV
+1496 LWELGLESNLCV
-1508 RMINRAL
+1508 RMINRAF
-1515 DERGIDDAN
+1515 DEQGIDDAN
-1524 IGVVRDIIQ
+1524 IGVAREIIQ
-1533 HLNVHYRQLFNDKNR
+1533 HLDVPYRQLFNDKNR

-1583 EKEGFTKYTVA
+1583 EKDGFTKYTVA

>member
-1 MRDAGRPRSTCYWMT
+1 M
-16 GRPGMERVD
+16 
-25 PIAGDVRAVRR
+25 
-36 DSRGRPGAR
+36 
-45 KIKAALE
+45 
-52 RRGVTASRRR
+52 
-62 IGGIMRERGY
+62 
-72 VVAYT
+72 
-77 RRRFKPHG
+77 
-85 TRVNEAKLANLLD
+85 
-98 CEFDGYAPHTR
+98 
-109 PASDLAYV
+109 
-117 CVGGQAAEEGT
+117 
-128 RVPEPPHHDRVTE
+128 
-141 ARPRRLRVVVRRPAA
+141 
-156 PLHLRIPKSEGIHR
+156 
-170 TRTRPLRNRPTHRCQ
+170 
-185 SRVYDLSRN
+185 
-194 IERSNEAG
+194 
-202 LEKEG
+202 
-207 SVMDECEVKGV
+207 
-218 TDMAD
+218 
-223 SQEVKNV
+223 
-230 SEQQDALE
+230 
-238 LNPLYPEYQA
+238 
-248 EHHSE
+248 
-253 YVDALKSAIGSDKKG
+253 
-268 KLRNIA
+268 
-274 ISGTY
+274 
-279 GSGKSSILEKV
+279 
-290 VEDLEGVK
+290 
-298 PCSTKNISLAPLA
+298 
-311 SCCGNAEWRS
+311 
-321 DDNKDG
+321 
-327 LGSKDHTD
+327 
-335 GFSTDAQT
+335 
-343 NRIQREIVK
+343 
-352 QLLYGVDPKDVPLS
+352 
-366 RFHRIHEKGKWEK
+366 
-379 IGFSLLTS
+379 
-387 VFLTMLLG
+387 
-395 TFFGDNLGKFG
+395 
-406 QSLLSSLPFIDKW
+406 
-419 AISPSGKFLLGYVV
+419 
-433 LLVLLFAASW
+433 
-443 MICSYLLKSN
+443 
-453 LKIGQVNVSGASLK
+453 
-467 LDQGVD
+467 
-473 SYFDQYLDEI
+473 
-483 VYLFE
+483 
-488 KSKIETVI
+488 I

-543 SDAVFDNQCIKASEE
+543 SDAVFDDQCIKASEE
-558 TLSEGRRIRAFSRA
+558 TLSEERRIGAFSRA

-606 KVGDLLEDVAGFV
+606 KVGDLLEDVAGFI

-633 IYSRRLHVNLD
+633 MYSRRLHVNLD

-666 KNCYLADAE
+666 KNCYLADVE

-685 KIYSTARSISTASIY
+685 KIYSTARSISTGSIY

-718 STEAD
+718 SMEAD
-723 KNAVQLVWRAKT
+723 RIASQLVQRTKA
-735 WIAELCGVE
+735 WIAELRGAE
-744 PENFNIR
+744 PENLNIR
-751 IDGYSEAGL
+751 IDGYNEAEL
-760 EEAHTWEGIAAKQ
+760 EEAHTWERIAAEQ
-773 EDSEIK
+773 EGSEIK
-779 IIGFSGEG
+779 IFGFSREG
-787 YYERTL
+787 YYERTP

-825 RKIENRIENLRTGDW
+825 RKIEKRIENLRTGDW
-840 KYLLNDKACE
+840 KYLLNDEACK

-873 DLHEQGTLLSN
+873 DLHEQGTLLAS
-884 LIAGGWIS
+884 LIAGGWIA

-962 YLMKSKANED
+962 YLIKSKANED

-1003 ETAEVLELLAA
+1003 KTAEVLELLAA
-1014 DTCSEILEFL
+1014 APCSEILEFL
-1024 ADDVATLA
+1024 ADDVAPLA
-1032 DTRTLCDFLDVVLRH
+1032 DTITLCDFLDVVLRH
-1047 LNKNAQY
+1047 LNKNVQY

-1071 AVFKDD
+1071 AVLKDGFL
-1077 SLDEEATK
+1077 SEEEAK

-1117 YDFIRSNLLCAINDL
+1117 YDFTRSNLLCAINDL

-1145 QIRSISTPIY
+1145 QIRSISTPVY
-1155 QYTIK
+1155 QYVIK
-1160 NVDRYLAFL
+1160 NVDKYLDFL
-1169 KTSEYALDFDDGT
+1169 KESEYALDFVDGT
-1182 AASDIDS
+1182 VASDVDS
-1189 AIVAVLGDSV
+1189 DIVAVLGDSV
-1199 QSVFDNHE
+1199 HSIFDTRKS
-1207 PEDRGK
+1207 EDK
-1213 EVEQVVSGIIKKH
+1213 WVELEQVVSGIIKKH
-1226 SHTARIL
+1226 SHAARIL

-1247 IDDETRKRISVSCVN
+1247 IDDETRKRISISCVN
-1262 ELLRN
+1262 ELLRY

-1272 TPMNLQTVLE
+1272 TPMNLQAVLE
-1282 SVGDAEESDACGEW
+1282 SVGDVEEADACGEW
-1296 LKLHSSFESTKEE
+1296 LKLHSSLESAKED

-1323 LPLDVYNAK
+1323 LPLDVCNAK

-1352 SDIKV
+1352 SNIKV
-1357 GDSKV
+1357 GDSRV

-1369 DAYARL
+1369 DVYARL

-1392 PDICWEARRT
+1392 PNICWEARRT

-1426 IIADKDTR
+1426 IIADEDTR
-1434 LEPVLQKIAENMS
+1434 LEPVLQKIVEDMS
-1447 VYIQDADFDYLLKAA
+1447 VYIQDADFDYLLEAA
-1462 KAWMNYS
+1462 KAWMSHS
-1469 GNTVDK
+1469 GKTVDK
-1475 GDAEL
+1475 DRTEL
-1480 FDELA
+1480 FDELS

-1496 LSEFGLKSNLCV
+1496 LWELGLESNLCV
-1508 RMINRAL
+1508 RMINRAF
-1515 DERGIDDAN
+1515 DEQGIDDAN
-1524 IGVVRDIIQ
+1524 IGVAREIIQ
-1533 HLNVHYRQLFNDKNR
+1533 HLDVPYRQLFNDKNR

-1583 EKEGFTKYTVA
+1583 EKDGFTKYTVA

-1604 IDLLQNQSAINN
+1604 LDLLQNQSAINN

>member
-1 MRDAGRPRSTCYWMT
+1 M
-16 GRPGMERVD
+16 
-25 PIAGDVRAVRR
+25 
-36 DSRGRPGAR
+36 
-45 KIKAALE
+45 
-52 RRGVTASRRR
+52 
-62 IGGIMRERGY
+62 
-72 VVAYT
+72 
-77 RRRFKPHG
+77 
-85 TRVNEAKLANLLD
+85 
-98 CEFDGYAPHTR
+98 
-109 PASDLAYV
+109 
-117 CVGGQAAEEGT
+117 
-128 RVPEPPHHDRVTE
+128 
-141 ARPRRLRVVVRRPAA
+141 
-156 PLHLRIPKSEGIHR
+156 
-170 TRTRPLRNRPTHRCQ
+170 
-185 SRVYDLSRN
+185 YDLSWN
-194 IERSNEAG
+194 VEQSNEAG
-202 LEKEG
+202 LEKEE
-207 SVMDECEVKGV
+207 SVMEECEVKGV
-218 TDMAD
+218 TDMTD

-290 VEDLEGVK
+290 VEDFEGVK

-311 SCCGNAEWRS
+311 SCCGNAERRS
-321 DDNKDG
+321 DNNEDRPGSNNNEDRP
-327 LGSKDHTD
+327 GSKDHAD
-335 GFSTDAQT
+335 GFSTDTPT

-395 TFFGDNLGKFG
+395 TFFGDDLGKFG

-419 AISPSGKFLLGYVV
+419 AISPSEKFLLGYVV

-496 FEDLDRFESPEIF
+496 FEDLDRFKSPEIF

-543 SDAVFDNQCIKASEE
+543 SDAVFDDQCIKASEE
-558 TLSEGRRIRAFSRA
+558 TLSEERRIGAFSRA

-606 KVGDLLEDVAGFV
+606 KVGDLLEDVAGFI

-633 IYSRRLHVNLD
+633 MYSRRLHVNLD

-685 KIYSTARSISTASIY
+685 KIYSTARSISTGSIY

-744 PENFNIR
+744 PENLNIG
-751 IDGYSEAGL
+751 IDGYSEAEL
-760 EEAHTWEGIAAKQ
+760 EEAHTWERITAKQ

-787 YYERTL
+787 YYKRTL

-850 IDFEGPDMSGDSG
+850 IDFEGSDMSGDSG

-873 DLHEQGTLLSN
+873 DLHEQGTLLSS

-903 DEGMSRNALN
+903 DEGLSRNALN

-942 RHRDSSL
+942 RRRDSSL

-962 YLMKSKANED
+962 YLMRSKANED

-985 LKGMAK
+985 LKGVAK
-991 DFLLAFLSNEEN
+991 DFLLAFLSDEEN
-1003 ETAEVLELLAA
+1003 KTAEVLELLAA

-1032 DTRTLCDFLDVVLRH
+1032 DTTTLCDFLDVVLRH
-1047 LNKNAQY
+1047 LNKNVQY
-1054 EVSDTL
+1054 EVSDAF
-1060 NNFIQQHWESI
+1060 NNFIQQHWEFI
-1071 AVFKDD
+1071 PVFSDD
-1077 SLDEEATK
+1077 SLDEEVAK

-1117 YDFIRSNLLCAINDL
+1117 YDFTRSNLLCAINDL

-1145 QIRSISTPIY
+1145 QIRSISTPVY
-1155 QYTIK
+1155 QYVIK
-1160 NVDRYLAFL
+1160 NVDKYLDFL
-1169 KTSEYALDFDDGT
+1169 KESEYALDFVDGT
-1182 AASDIDS
+1182 VASDVDS
-1189 AIVAVLGDSV
+1189 DIVAVLGDSV
-1199 QSVFDNHE
+1199 HSIFDTRE
-1207 PEDRGK
+1207 SEDK
-1213 EVEQVVSGIIKKH
+1213 WAELEQVVSGIIKKH

-1247 IDDETRKRISVSCVN
+1247 IDDETRKRISVSYVN

-1426 IIADKDTR
+1426 IIADEDTR
-1434 LEPVLQKIAENMS
+1434 LEPVLQKIVEDMS
-1447 VYIQDADFDYLLKAA
+1447 VYIQDADFDYLLEAA
-1462 KAWMNYS
+1462 KAWMSHS
-1469 GNTVDK
+1469 GKTVDK
-1475 GDAEL
+1475 DRTEL

-1496 LSEFGLKSNLCV
+1496 LWELGLESNLCV
-1508 RMINRAL
+1508 RMINRAF
-1515 DERGIDDAN
+1515 DEQGIDDAN
-1524 IGVVRDIIQ
+1524 IGVAREIIQ
-1533 HLNVHYRQLFNDKNR
+1533 HLDVPYRQLFNDKNR

-1583 EKEGFTKYTVA
+1583 EKDGFTKYTVA

>member
-1 MRDAGRPRSTCYWMT
+1 M
-16 GRPGMERVD
+16 
-25 PIAGDVRAVRR
+25 I
-36 DSRGRPGAR
+36 
-45 KIKAALE
+45 
-52 RRGVTASRRR
+52 
-62 IGGIMRERGY
+62 
-72 VVAYT
+72 
-77 RRRFKPHG
+77 
-85 TRVNEAKLANLLD
+85 
-98 CEFDGYAPHTR
+98 
-109 PASDLAYV
+109 
-117 CVGGQAAEEGT
+117 
-128 RVPEPPHHDRVTE
+128 
-141 ARPRRLRVVVRRPAA
+141 
-156 PLHLRIPKSEGIHR
+156 
-170 TRTRPLRNRPTHRCQ
+170 
-185 SRVYDLSRN
+185 LSRN
-194 IERSNEAG
+194 VERSNEAG

-207 SVMDECEVKGV
+207 SAMEGCEVKGV
-218 TDMAD
+218 ADMTDF
-223 SQEVKNV
+223 QEVKNV
-230 SEQQDALE
+230 SEKQDALE

-253 YVDALKSAIGSDKKG
+253 YVDALKSAIRSDKKG

-279 GSGKSSILEKV
+279 GSGKSSILEKL
-290 VEDLEGVK
+290 VEDFEGVT

-311 SCCGNAEWRS
+311 SCCGNAERRS
-321 DDNKDG
+321 DDNEDEQ
-327 LGSKDHTD
+327 GSKGHTD
-335 GFSTDAQT
+335 GFPTDAQT

-366 RFHRIHEKGKWEK
+366 RFHRIHEKSMWEK
-379 IGFSLLTS
+379 IRFSLLTS

-395 TFFGDNLGKFG
+395 TFFGDDLGKFG
-406 QSLLSSLPFIDKW
+406 QSLLSSLPFIDRW
-419 AISPSGKFLLGYVV
+419 SINPSGKFLLGYVV

-443 MICSYLLKSN
+443 MICSYLLESN

-488 KSKIETVI
+488 RSKIETVI

-519 NDDPVITGERSRRD
+519 NDDPVITGERSCRD

-543 SDAVFDNQCIKASEE
+543 SDAVFEDQCIKASEE
-558 TLSEGRRIRAFSRA
+558 TLSEESRIGAFSRA

-633 IYSRRLHVNLD
+633 MYSRRLHVNLYD
-644 EKKDEENAL
+644 KKDEENTL

-685 KIYSTARSISTASIY
+685 KIYSTARSISTDSIY

-718 STEAD
+718 SMDAD
-723 KNAVQLVWRAKT
+723 RIASQLTQLTKA
-735 WIAELCGVE
+735 WIAELSGGEVV
-744 PENFNIR
+744 NNI
-751 IDGYSEAGL
+751 IISGYSDSKL
-760 EEAHTWEGIAAKQ
+760 SEAHTWEELSAKRK
-773 EDSEIK
+773 DS
-779 IIGFSGEG
+779 
-787 YYERTL
+787 T
-793 IEITPTRRVLEK
+793 IEITASCYGESGYRSIEIKPTRQTLEK

-810 IDISQLTSDIVNSKI
+810 IDISQLTLNAVNQRI
-825 RKIENRIENLRTGDW
+825 CKIENRIENLRTGDW
-840 KYLLNDKACE
+840 KYLLNDKAYE
-850 IDFEGPDMSGDSG
+850 IDFEDPDMSDDSG
-863 RQTLSQFIQD
+863 RETLSQFIQD
-873 DLHEQGTLLSN
+873 DLHEQGTLLSS
-884 LIAGGWIS
+884 LIAGGWIA

-913 FVIHNIDE
+913 FVIHNINE

-929 LNDADVQNVLKRV
+929 LNDLDVQNVLKRV
-942 RHRDSSL
+942 RHRDNSL

-962 YLMKSKANED
+962 YLVRSEADGD
-972 KKTLHMV
+972 KKTLRMV

-985 LKGMAK
+985 LKGIAK
-991 DFLLAFLSNEEN
+991 DFLLAFLCDEEN
-1003 ETAEVLELLAA
+1003 KAAEVLELLAA
-1014 DTCSEILEFL
+1014 DPCSEILEFL
-1024 ADDVATLA
+1024 AGDVAPLV
-1032 DTRTLCDFLDVVLRH
+1032 DTITLCDFLDVVLRH
-1047 LNKNAQY
+1047 LNKYVQY
-1054 EVSDTL
+1054 KVSDTL

-1071 AVFKDD
+1071 TVFKDD

-1092 DSHYSAPDLS
+1092 DSRYSAPNLS

-1117 YDFIRSNLLCAINDL
+1117 YDFTRDNLLCAIGDS
-1132 QGTFAKHEMLALN
+1132 QSAFTERRMLPLS
-1145 QIRSISTPIY
+1145 QIKSISAPIY
-1155 QYTIK
+1155 QYIIK

-1169 KTSEYALDFDDGT
+1169 KASEYALDFDDGT
-1182 AASDIDS
+1182 AASDVDS

-1213 EVEQVVSGIIKKH
+1213 KVEQVISGIIKKH

-1247 IDDETRKRISVSCVN
+1247 IDDETRKRISISCVN
-1262 ELLRN
+1262 ELLRY
-1267 DAIWF
+1267 DAIGF

-1282 SVGDAEESDACGEW
+1282 SVGDAEEADACGEW
-1296 LKLHSSFESTKEE
+1296 LKLHSSFESAKED

-1323 LPLDVYNAK
+1323 LPLDVCNAK

-1352 SDIKV
+1352 SNIKV
-1357 GDSKV
+1357 GDSRV

-1369 DAYARL
+1369 DVYARL

-1392 PDICWEARRT
+1392 PNICWEARRT

-1420 PNEACR
+1420 PNEVCR
-1426 IIADKDTR
+1426 IIADEDTR
-1434 LEPVLQKIAENMS
+1434 LEPVLQKIVEDMS
-1447 VYIQDADFDYLLKAA
+1447 VYIQDADFDYLLEAA
-1462 KAWMNYS
+1462 KTWMSHS
-1469 GNTVDK
+1469 GKTVNKDRT
-1475 GDAEL
+1475 EL

-1496 LSEFGLKSNLCV
+1496 LWQLGLESNLCV

-1515 DERGIDDAN
+1515 NEQGIDNVN
-1524 IGVVRDIIQ
+1524 IGVVRVIIQ
-1533 HLNVHYRQLFNDKNR
+1533 SLDVPYSQLFNEKNR
-1548 TLNTDDENFVS
+1548 TLNTDDENFIS
-1559 LIAKLNQYA
+1559 LITKLNQYA
-1568 KRSGITSEDIWRNPQ
+1568 RRSGITSEDIWRNPQ
-1583 EKEGFTKYTVA
+1583 KKDGSTKYTVA

>member
-1 MRDAGRPRSTCYWMT
+1 M
-16 GRPGMERVD
+16 
-25 PIAGDVRAVRR
+25 
-36 DSRGRPGAR
+36 
-45 KIKAALE
+45 
-52 RRGVTASRRR
+52 
-62 IGGIMRERGY
+62 
-72 VVAYT
+72 
-77 RRRFKPHG
+77 
-85 TRVNEAKLANLLD
+85 
-98 CEFDGYAPHTR
+98 
-109 PASDLAYV
+109 
-117 CVGGQAAEEGT
+117 
-128 RVPEPPHHDRVTE
+128 
-141 ARPRRLRVVVRRPAA
+141 
-156 PLHLRIPKSEGIHR
+156 
-170 TRTRPLRNRPTHRCQ
+170 
-185 SRVYDLSRN
+185 
-194 IERSNEAG
+194 
-202 LEKEG
+202 EKEE
-207 SVMDECEVKGV
+207 SVMEECEVKGV
-218 TDMAD
+218 TDMTD

-290 VEDLEGVK
+290 VEDFEGVK

-311 SCCGNAEWRS
+311 SCCGNAERRS
-321 DDNKDG
+321 DNNEDRPGSNNNEDRS
-327 LGSKDHTD
+327 GSKDHAD
-335 GFSTDAQT
+335 GFSTDTPT

-395 TFFGDNLGKFG
+395 TFFGDDLGKFG

-419 AISPSGKFLLGYVV
+419 AISPSEKFLLGYVV

-496 FEDLDRFESPEIF
+496 FEDLDRFKSPEIF

-543 SDAVFDNQCIKASEE
+543 SDAVFDDQCIKASEE
-558 TLSEGRRIRAFSRA
+558 TLSEERRIGAFSRA

-606 KVGDLLEDVAGFV
+606 KVGDLLEDVAGFI

-633 IYSRRLHVNLD
+633 MYSRRLHVNLD

-685 KIYSTARSISTASIY
+685 KIYSTARSISTGSIY

-744 PENFNIR
+744 PENLNIG
-751 IDGYSEAGL
+751 IDGYSEAEL
-760 EEAHTWEGIAAKQ
+760 EEAHTWERITAKQ

-787 YYERTL
+787 YYKRTL

-850 IDFEGPDMSGDSG
+850 IDFEGSDMSGDSG

-873 DLHEQGTLLSN
+873 DLHEQGTLLSS
-884 LIAGGWIS
+884 LIAGGWIA

-942 RHRDSSL
+942 RRRDSSL

-962 YLMKSKANED
+962 YLMRSKANED

-985 LKGMAK
+985 LKGVAK
-991 DFLLAFLSNEEN
+991 DFLLAFLSDEEN
-1003 ETAEVLELLAA
+1003 KTAEILELLAA

-1032 DTRTLCDFLDVVLRH
+1032 DTTTLCDFLDVVLRH
-1047 LNKNAQY
+1047 LNKNVQY
-1054 EVSDTL
+1054 EVSDAF
-1060 NNFIQQHWESI
+1060 NNFIQQHWEFI
-1071 AVFKDD
+1071 PVFSDD
-1077 SLDEEATK
+1077 SLDEEVAK

-1117 YDFIRSNLLCAINDL
+1117 YDFTRSNLLCAINDL

-1145 QIRSISTPIY
+1145 QIRSISTPVY
-1155 QYTIK
+1155 QYVIK
-1160 NVDRYLAFL
+1160 NVDKYLDFL
-1169 KTSEYALDFDDGT
+1169 KESEYALDFVDGT
-1182 AASDIDS
+1182 VASDVDS
-1189 AIVAVLGDSV
+1189 DIVAVLGDSV
-1199 QSVFDNHE
+1199 HSIFDTRE
-1207 PEDRGK
+1207 SEDK
-1213 EVEQVVSGIIKKH
+1213 WVELEQVVSGIIKKH

-1247 IDDETRKRISVSCVN
+1247 IDDETRKRISVSYVN

-1426 IIADKDTR
+1426 IIADEDTR
-1434 LEPVLQKIAENMS
+1434 LEPVLQKIVEDMS
-1447 VYIQDADFDYLLKAA
+1447 VYIQDADFDYLLEAA
-1462 KAWMNYS
+1462 KAWMSHS
-1469 GNTVDK
+1469 GKTVDK
-1475 GDAEL
+1475 DRTEL

-1496 LSEFGLKSNLCV
+1496 LWELGLESNLCV
-1508 RMINRAL
+1508 RMINRAF
-1515 DERGIDDAN
+1515 DEQGIDDAN
-1524 IGVVRDIIQ
+1524 IGVAREIIQ
-1533 HLNVHYRQLFNDKNR
+1533 HLDVPYRQLFNDKNR

-1583 EKEGFTKYTVA
+1583 EKDGFTKYTVA

>member
-1 MRDAGRPRSTCYWMT
+1 M
-16 GRPGMERVD
+16 
-25 PIAGDVRAVRR
+25 
-36 DSRGRPGAR
+36 
-45 KIKAALE
+45 
-52 RRGVTASRRR
+52 
-62 IGGIMRERGY
+62 
-72 VVAYT
+72 
-77 RRRFKPHG
+77 
-85 TRVNEAKLANLLD
+85 
-98 CEFDGYAPHTR
+98 
-109 PASDLAYV
+109 
-117 CVGGQAAEEGT
+117 
-128 RVPEPPHHDRVTE
+128 
-141 ARPRRLRVVVRRPAA
+141 
-156 PLHLRIPKSEGIHR
+156 
-170 TRTRPLRNRPTHRCQ
+170 
-185 SRVYDLSRN
+185 
-194 IERSNEAG
+194 
-202 LEKEG
+202 EKEE
-207 SVMDECEVKGV
+207 SVMEECEVKGV
-218 TDMAD
+218 TDMTD

-238 LNPLYPEYQA
+238 LKPLYPEYQA

-290 VEDLEGVK
+290 AEDFEGVK

-321 DDNKDG
+321 DDNEDG
-327 LGSKDHTD
+327 LGSEVHTD

-343 NRIQREIVK
+343 NWIQREIVK

-366 RFHRIHEKGKWEK
+366 RFHRIHEKSKWEK

-395 TFFGDNLGKFG
+395 TFFGDDLGKFG

-443 MICSYLLKSN
+443 MIRSYLLKSN

-496 FEDLDRFESPEIF
+496 FEDLDRFKSPEIF

-543 SDAVFDNQCIKASEE
+543 SDAVFDDQCIKASEE
-558 TLSEGRRIRAFSRA
+558 TLSEERRIGAFSRA

-582 PFVSSNNSHQTAR
+582 PFVSSNNSYQTAR

-633 IYSRRLHVNLD
+633 MYSRRLHVNLD

-685 KIYSTARSISTASIY
+685 KIYSTARSISTDSIY
-700 RLSQRRK
+700 RLSKRRK
-707 GAQKDLEMALD
+707 DEQE
-718 STEAD
+718 EFE
-723 KNAVQLVWRAKT
+723 
-735 WIAELCGVE
+735 IAYE
-744 PENFNIR
+744 
-751 IDGYSEAGL
+751 S
-760 EEAHTWEGIAAKQ
+760 
-773 EDSEIK
+773 
-779 IIGFSGEG
+779 IGF
-787 YYERTL
+787 
-793 IEITPTRRVLEK
+793 
-805 YLDTT
+805 DD
-810 IDISQLTSDIVNSKI
+810 DISLQAWDALE
-825 RKIENRIENLRTGDW
+825 RRLCKIENRIENLRTGDW
-840 KYLLNDKACE
+840 KYLLNDKAYE
-850 IDFEGPDMSGDSG
+850 IDFEGPDMSGDSS

-873 DLHEQGTLLSN
+873 DLHEQGTLLSS
-884 LIAGGWIS
+884 LIAGGWIA

-962 YLMKSKANED
+962 YLMRSKANED

-979 ISYLSN
+979 ISHLSN
-985 LKGMAK
+985 LKGVAK
-991 DFLLAFLSNEEN
+991 DFLLAFLSDEEN
-1003 ETAEVLELLAA
+1003 KTAEVLELLAA

-1032 DTRTLCDFLDVVLRH
+1032 DTTTLCDFLDVVLRH
-1047 LNKNAQY
+1047 LNKNVQY
-1054 EVSDTL
+1054 EVSDAF
-1060 NNFIQQHWESI
+1060 NNFIQQHWEFI
-1071 AVFKDD
+1071 PVFSDD
-1077 SLDEEATK
+1077 SLDEEVAK

-1092 DSHYSAPDLS
+1092 DSRYSAPELS

-1117 YDFIRSNLLCAINDL
+1117 YDFTRSNLLCAINDL

-1145 QIRSISTPIY
+1145 QIRSISTPVY
-1155 QYTIK
+1155 QYVIK
-1160 NVDRYLAFL
+1160 NVDKYLDFL
-1169 KTSEYALDFDDGT
+1169 KESEYALDFVDGT
-1182 AASDIDS
+1182 VASDVDS
-1189 AIVAVLGDSV
+1189 DIVAVLGDSV
-1199 QSVFDNHE
+1199 HSIFDTRKS
-1207 PEDRGK
+1207 EDK
-1213 EVEQVVSGIIKKH
+1213 WVELEQVVSGIIKKH

-1247 IDDETRKRISVSCVN
+1247 IDDETRKRISVSYVN

-1426 IIADKDTR
+1426 IIADEDTR
-1434 LEPVLQKIAENMS
+1434 LEPVLQKIVEDMS
-1447 VYIQDADFDYLLKAA
+1447 VYIQDADFDYLLEAA
-1462 KAWMNYS
+1462 KAWMSHS
-1469 GNTVDK
+1469 GKTVDK
-1475 GDAEL
+1475 DRTEL

-1496 LSEFGLKSNLCV
+1496 LWELGLESNLCV
-1508 RMINRAL
+1508 RMINRAF
-1515 DERGIDDAN
+1515 DEQGIDDAN
-1524 IGVVRDIIQ
+1524 IGVAREIIQ
-1533 HLNVHYRQLFNDKNR
+1533 HLDVPYRQLFNDKNR

-1583 EKEGFTKYTVA
+1583 EKDGFTKYTVA

>member
-1 MRDAGRPRSTCYWMT
+1 M
-16 GRPGMERVD
+16 
-25 PIAGDVRAVRR
+25 
-36 DSRGRPGAR
+36 
-45 KIKAALE
+45 
-52 RRGVTASRRR
+52 
-62 IGGIMRERGY
+62 
-72 VVAYT
+72 
-77 RRRFKPHG
+77 
-85 TRVNEAKLANLLD
+85 
-98 CEFDGYAPHTR
+98 
-109 PASDLAYV
+109 
-117 CVGGQAAEEGT
+117 
-128 RVPEPPHHDRVTE
+128 
-141 ARPRRLRVVVRRPAA
+141 
-156 PLHLRIPKSEGIHR
+156 
-170 TRTRPLRNRPTHRCQ
+170 
-185 SRVYDLSRN
+185 YDLSWN
-194 IERSNEAG
+194 VEQSNEAG
-202 LEKEG
+202 LEKEE
-207 SVMDECEVKGV
+207 SVMEECEVKGV
-218 TDMAD
+218 TDMTD

-290 VEDLEGVK
+290 VEDFEGVK

-311 SCCGNAEWRS
+311 SCCGNAERRS
-321 DDNKDG
+321 DNNEDRPGSNNNEDRP
-327 LGSKDHTD
+327 GSKDHAD
-335 GFSTDAQT
+335 GFSTDTPT

-395 TFFGDNLGKFG
+395 TFFGDDLGKFG

-419 AISPSGKFLLGYVV
+419 AISPSEKFLLGYVV

-496 FEDLDRFESPEIF
+496 FEDLDRFKSPEIF

-543 SDAVFDNQCIKASEE
+543 SDAVFDDQCIKASEE
-558 TLSEGRRIRAFSRA
+558 TLSEERRIGAFSRA

-606 KVGDLLEDVAGFV
+606 KVGDLLEDVAGFI

-633 IYSRRLHVNLD
+633 MYSRRLHVNLD

-685 KIYSTARSISTASIY
+685 KIYSTARSISTGSIY

-744 PENFNIR
+744 PENLNIG
-751 IDGYSEAGL
+751 IDGYSEAEL
-760 EEAHTWEGIAAKQ
+760 EEAHTWERITAKQ

-787 YYERTL
+787 YYKRTL

-850 IDFEGPDMSGDSG
+850 IDFEGSDMSGDSG

-873 DLHEQGTLLSN
+873 DLHEQGTLLSS

-903 DEGMSRNALN
+903 DEGLSRNALN

-942 RHRDSSL
+942 RRRDSSL

-962 YLMKSKANED
+962 YLMRSKANED

-985 LKGMAK
+985 LKGVAK
-991 DFLLAFLSNEEN
+991 DFLLAFLSDEEN
-1003 ETAEVLELLAA
+1003 KTAEVLELLAA

-1032 DTRTLCDFLDVVLRH
+1032 DTTTLCDFLDVVLRH
-1047 LNKNAQY
+1047 LNKNVQY
-1054 EVSDTL
+1054 EVSDAF
-1060 NNFIQQHWESI
+1060 NNFIQQHWEFI
-1071 AVFKDD
+1071 PVFSDD
-1077 SLDEEATK
+1077 SLDEEVAK

-1117 YDFIRSNLLCAINDL
+1117 YDFTRSNLLCAINDL

-1145 QIRSISTPIY
+1145 QIRSISTPVY
-1155 QYTIK
+1155 QYVIK
-1160 NVDRYLAFL
+1160 NVDKYLDFL
-1169 KTSEYALDFDDGT
+1169 KESEYALDFVDGT
-1182 AASDIDS
+1182 VASDVDS
-1189 AIVAVLGDSV
+1189 DIVAVLGDSV
-1199 QSVFDNHE
+1199 HSIFDTRE
-1207 PEDRGK
+1207 SEDK
-1213 EVEQVVSGIIKKH
+1213 WVELEQVVSGIIKKH

-1247 IDDETRKRISVSCVN
+1247 IDDETRKRISVSYVN

-1426 IIADKDTR
+1426 IIADEDTR
-1434 LEPVLQKIAENMS
+1434 LEPVLQKIVEDMS
-1447 VYIQDADFDYLLKAA
+1447 VYIQDADFDYLLEAA
-1462 KAWMNYS
+1462 KAWMSHS
-1469 GNTVDK
+1469 GKTVDK
-1475 GDAEL
+1475 DRTEL

-1496 LSEFGLKSNLCV
+1496 LWELGLESNLCV
-1508 RMINRAL
+1508 RMINRAF
-1515 DERGIDDAN
+1515 DEQGIDDAN
-1524 IGVVRDIIQ
+1524 IGVAREIIQ
-1533 HLNVHYRQLFNDKNR
+1533 HLDVPYRQLFNDKNR

-1583 EKEGFTKYTVA
+1583 EKDGFTKYTVA

>member
-1 MRDAGRPRSTCYWMT
+1 
-16 GRPGMERVD
+16 ME
-25 PIAGDVRAVRR
+25 
-36 DSRGRPGAR
+36 
-45 KIKAALE
+45 E
-52 RRGVTASRRR
+52 R
-62 IGGIMRERGY
+62 
-72 VVAYT
+72 
-77 RRRFKPHG
+77 
-85 TRVNEAKLANLLD
+85 
-98 CEFDGYAPHTR
+98 
-109 PASDLAYV
+109 
-117 CVGGQAAEEGT
+117 
-128 RVPEPPHHDRVTE
+128 
-141 ARPRRLRVVVRRPAA
+141 
-156 PLHLRIPKSEGIHR
+156 
-170 TRTRPLRNRPTHRCQ
+170 
-185 SRVYDLSRN
+185 
-194 IERSNEAG
+194 
-202 LEKEG
+202 
-207 SVMDECEVKGV
+207 EVKGV
-218 TDMAD
+218 TDMTD
-223 SQEVKNV
+223 SQEAKNV

-238 LNPLYPEYQA
+238 LKPLYPEYQA

-290 VEDLEGVK
+290 VEDFEGVK

-311 SCCGNAEWRS
+311 SCCGNAERRS
-321 DDNKDG
+321 DNNKDG
-327 LGSKDHTD
+327 HGSEGHTDGHGFEGHAD
-335 GFSTDAQT
+335 GFSTDTPT

-395 TFFGDNLGKFG
+395 TFFGDDLGKFG

-419 AISPSGKFLLGYVV
+419 AISPSEKFLLGYVV

-488 KSKIETVI
+488 KSKIEIVI
-496 FEDLDRFESPEIF
+496 FEDLDRFKSPEIF

-543 SDAVFDNQCIKASEE
+543 SDAVFDDQCIKASEE
-558 TLSEGRRIRAFSRA
+558 TLSEERRIGAFSRA

-606 KVGDLLEDVAGFV
+606 KVGDLLEDVAGFI

-633 IYSRRLHVNLD
+633 MYSRRLHVNLD

-685 KIYSTARSISTASIY
+685 KIYSTARSISTDSIY

-718 STEAD
+718 SMEAD
-723 KNAVQLVWRAKT
+723 RIASQLVQRTKA
-735 WIAELCGVE
+735 WIAELGGGKVDDDE
-744 PENFNIR
+744 ITISEHS
-751 IDGYSEAGL
+751 GSKLSEAR
-760 EEAHTWEGIAAKQ
+760 TWEELSAKRK
-773 EDSEIK
+773 DSTIK
-779 IIGFSGEG
+779 ISASHYDESGWHS
-787 YYERTL
+787 
-793 IEITPTRRVLEK
+793 IEVAPTKQALEK
-805 YLDTT
+805 NLDTT
-810 IDISQLTSDIVNSKI
+810 IDISQLTLNAVNQRI
-825 RKIENRIENLRTGDW
+825 CNIEKRIENLRTGDW
-840 KYLLNDKACE
+840 KYLLNDEACK
-850 IDFEGPDMSGDSG
+850 IDFEGSDMPGDSV
-863 RQTLSQFIQD
+863 RQTLSQYIQD
-873 DLHEQGTLLSN
+873 SLQEQGTLLSR
-884 LIAGGWIS
+884 LIAGGWIA

-962 YLMKSKANED
+962 YLMRSKANED

-985 LKGMAK
+985 LKGVAK
-991 DFLLAFLSNEEN
+991 DFLLAFLSDEEN
-1003 ETAEVLELLAA
+1003 KTAEVLELLAA

-1024 ADDVATLA
+1024 ADDVAPLA
-1032 DTRTLCDFLDVVLRH
+1032 DTTTLCDFLDVVLRN
-1047 LNKNAQY
+1047 LNKNVQY
-1054 EVSDTL
+1054 EVSDAF
-1060 NNFIQQHWESI
+1060 NNFIQQHWEFI
-1071 AVFKDD
+1071 PVFSDD
-1077 SLDEEATK
+1077 SLDEEVAK

-1092 DSHYSAPDLS
+1092 DSRYSAPELS

-1117 YDFIRSNLLCAINDL
+1117 YDFTRDNLLCAIGDS
-1132 QGTFAKHEMLALN
+1132 QSAFTERRMLPLS
-1145 QIRSISTPIY
+1145 QIKSISTPIY
-1155 QYTIK
+1155 QYIIK
-1160 NVDRYLAFL
+1160 NIDRYLAL
-1169 KTSEYALDFDDGT
+1169 LETSEYTLDFDDGT

-1213 EVEQVVSGIIKKH
+1213 EVEQIVSGIIKKH

-1247 IDDETRKRISVSCVN
+1247 IDDETRKRISVSYVN

-1296 LKLHSSFESTKEE
+1296 LKPHSSFESTKEDL
-1309 PEFDRGNLAVKLLN
+1309 EFDRGNLAVKLLN
-1323 LPLDVYNAK
+1323 LPLDVCNAK

-1352 SDIKV
+1352 SNIKV
-1357 GDSKV
+1357 GDSRV

-1369 DAYARL
+1369 DIYARL

-1392 PDICWEARRT
+1392 PNICWEARRT

-1426 IIADKDTR
+1426 IIADEDTR
-1434 LEPVLQKIAENMS
+1434 LEPVLQKIVEDMS
-1447 VYIQDADFDYLLKAA
+1447 VYIQDADFDYLLEAA
-1462 KAWMNYS
+1462 KAWMSHS
-1469 GNTVDK
+1469 GKTVDK
-1475 GDAEL
+1475 DRTEL

-1496 LSEFGLKSNLCV
+1496 LWELGLESNLCV
-1508 RMINRAL
+1508 RMINRAF
-1515 DERGIDDAN
+1515 DEQGIDDAN
-1524 IGVVRDIIQ
+1524 IGVAREIIQ
-1533 HLNVHYRQLFNDKNR
+1533 HLDVPYRQLFNDKNR

-1583 EKEGFTKYTVA
+1583 EKDGFTKYTVA

-1604 IDLLQNQSAINN
+1604 LDLLQNQSAINN

>member
-1 MRDAGRPRSTCYWMT
+1 
-16 GRPGMERVD
+16 
-25 PIAGDVRAVRR
+25 
-36 DSRGRPGAR
+36 
-45 KIKAALE
+45 
-52 RRGVTASRRR
+52 
-62 IGGIMRERGY
+62 
-72 VVAYT
+72 
-77 RRRFKPHG
+77 
-85 TRVNEAKLANLLD
+85 
-98 CEFDGYAPHTR
+98 
-109 PASDLAYV
+109 
-117 CVGGQAAEEGT
+117 
-128 RVPEPPHHDRVTE
+128 
-141 ARPRRLRVVVRRPAA
+141 
-156 PLHLRIPKSEGIHR
+156 
-170 TRTRPLRNRPTHRCQ
+170 
-185 SRVYDLSRN
+185 
-194 IERSNEAG
+194 
-202 LEKEG
+202 
-207 SVMDECEVKGV
+207 MDECEVKGV
-218 TDMAD
+218 TDMTD

-238 LNPLYPEYQA
+238 LKPLYPEYQA

-290 VEDLEGVK
+290 AEDFEGVK

-321 DDNKDG
+321 DDNEDG
-327 LGSKDHTD
+327 LGSEVHTD

-343 NRIQREIVK
+343 NWIQREIVK

-366 RFHRIHEKGKWEK
+366 RFHRIHEKSKWEK

-395 TFFGDNLGKFG
+395 TFFGDDLGKFG

-443 MICSYLLKSN
+443 MIRSYLLKSN

-496 FEDLDRFESPEIF
+496 FEDLDRFKSPEIF

-543 SDAVFDNQCIKASEE
+543 SDAVFDDQCIKASEE
-558 TLSEGRRIRAFSRA
+558 TLSEERRIGAFSRA

-582 PFVSSNNSHQTAR
+582 PFVSSNNSYQTAR

-633 IYSRRLHVNLD
+633 MYSRRLHVNLD

-685 KIYSTARSISTASIY
+685 KIYSTARSISTDSIY
-700 RLSQRRK
+700 RLSKRRK
-707 GAQKDLEMALD
+707 DEQE
-718 STEAD
+718 EFE
-723 KNAVQLVWRAKT
+723 
-735 WIAELCGVE
+735 IAYE
-744 PENFNIR
+744 
-751 IDGYSEAGL
+751 S
-760 EEAHTWEGIAAKQ
+760 
-773 EDSEIK
+773 
-779 IIGFSGEG
+779 IGF
-787 YYERTL
+787 
-793 IEITPTRRVLEK
+793 
-805 YLDTT
+805 DD
-810 IDISQLTSDIVNSKI
+810 DISLQAWDALE
-825 RKIENRIENLRTGDW
+825 RRLCKIENRIENLRTGDW
-840 KYLLNDKACE
+840 KYLLNDKAYE
-850 IDFEGPDMSGDSG
+850 IDFEGPDMSGDSS

-873 DLHEQGTLLSN
+873 DLHEQGTLLSS
-884 LIAGGWIS
+884 LIAGGWIA

-962 YLMKSKANED
+962 YLLKSKRDDD

-985 LKGMAK
+985 LDGMTK
-991 DFLLAFLSNEEN
+991 VFLLAFLSDEKNK
-1003 ETAEVLELLAA
+1003 TAEVLEML
-1014 DTCSEILEFL
+1014 TSNSCSEILTFL
-1024 ADDVATLA
+1024 MNDVAPLIDA
-1032 DTRTLCDFLDVVLRH
+1032 ITLCNFLDVVLRH
-1047 LNKNAQY
+1047 LKKGVQY
-1054 EVSDTL
+1054 EVSDTSDTF

-1071 AVFKDD
+1071 AVLKDG
-1077 SLDEEATK
+1077 SLSEGEAK
-1085 QLDKVLL
+1085 RLGRVLL

-1117 YDFIRSNLLCAINDL
+1117 YDFTRSNLLCAINDL

-1145 QIRSISTPIY
+1145 QIRSISTPVY
-1155 QYTIK
+1155 RYVIK
-1160 NVDRYLAFL
+1160 NVDKYLDFL
-1169 KTSEYALDFDDGT
+1169 KESEYALDFVDGT
-1182 AASDIDS
+1182 VASDVDS
-1189 AIVAVLGDSV
+1189 DIVAVLGDSV
-1199 QSVFDNHE
+1199 HSVFDNHE

-1213 EVEQVVSGIIKKH
+1213 EVEQIVSGIIKKH

-1247 IDDETRKRISVSCVN
+1247 IDDETRKRISVSYVN

-1434 LEPVLQKIAENMS
+1434 LKPVLQKIAKDMS
-1447 VYIQDADFDYLLKAA
+1447 VYIQDADFDYLLEAA

-1475 GDAEL
+1475 DGAEL

-1496 LSEFGLKSNLCV
+1496 LSESGLKSNLCV

-1515 DERGIDDAN
+1515 DEQGIDDAN

-1533 HLNVHYRQLFNDKNR
+1533 HLDVTYRQLFNDKSR

-1559 LIAKLNQYA
+1559 LITKLNQYA
-1568 KRSGITSEDIWRNPQ
+1568 KQSGITSEDIWRNPQ
-1583 EKEGFTKYTVA
+1583 EKDGFTKYTVA

>member
-1 MRDAGRPRSTCYWMT
+1 M
-16 GRPGMERVD
+16 
-25 PIAGDVRAVRR
+25 I
-36 DSRGRPGAR
+36 
-45 KIKAALE
+45 
-52 RRGVTASRRR
+52 
-62 IGGIMRERGY
+62 
-72 VVAYT
+72 
-77 RRRFKPHG
+77 
-85 TRVNEAKLANLLD
+85 
-98 CEFDGYAPHTR
+98 
-109 PASDLAYV
+109 
-117 CVGGQAAEEGT
+117 
-128 RVPEPPHHDRVTE
+128 
-141 ARPRRLRVVVRRPAA
+141 
-156 PLHLRIPKSEGIHR
+156 
-170 TRTRPLRNRPTHRCQ
+170 
-185 SRVYDLSRN
+185 LSRN
-194 IERSNEAG
+194 VERSNEAG

-207 SVMDECEVKGV
+207 SAMEGCEVKGV
-218 TDMAD
+218 ADMTDF
-223 SQEVKNV
+223 QEVKNV
-230 SEQQDALE
+230 SEKQDALE

-253 YVDALKSAIGSDKKG
+253 YVDALKSAIRSDKKG

-279 GSGKSSILEKV
+279 GSGKSSILEKL
-290 VEDLEGVK
+290 VEDFEGVT

-311 SCCGNAEWRS
+311 SCCGNAERRS
-321 DDNKDG
+321 DDNEDG
-327 LGSKDHTD
+327 QGSKGHTD
-335 GFSTDAQT
+335 GFPTDAQT

-366 RFHRIHEKGKWEK
+366 RFHRIHEKSMWEK
-379 IGFSLLTS
+379 IRFSLLTS

-395 TFFGDNLGKFG
+395 TFFGDDLGKFG
-406 QSLLSSLPFIDKW
+406 QSLLSSLPFIDRW
-419 AISPSGKFLLGYVV
+419 SINPSGKFLLGYVV

-443 MICSYLLKSN
+443 MICSYLLESN

-488 KSKIETVI
+488 RSKIETVI

-519 NDDPVITGERSRRD
+519 NDDPVITGERSCRD

-543 SDAVFDNQCIKASEE
+543 SDAVFEDQCIKASEE
-558 TLSEGRRIRAFSRA
+558 TLSEESRIGAFSRA

-633 IYSRRLHVNLD
+633 MYSRRLHVNLD
-644 EKKDEENAL
+644 DKKDEENTL

-685 KIYSTARSISTASIY
+685 KIYSTARSISTDSIY

-718 STEAD
+718 SMDAD
-723 KNAVQLVWRAKT
+723 RIASQLTQLTKA
-735 WIAELCGVE
+735 WIAELSGGEVV
-744 PENFNIR
+744 NNI
-751 IDGYSEAGL
+751 IISGYSDSKL
-760 EEAHTWEGIAAKQ
+760 SEAHTWEELSAKRK
-773 EDSEIK
+773 DS
-779 IIGFSGEG
+779 
-787 YYERTL
+787 T
-793 IEITPTRRVLEK
+793 IEITASYYGESGYRSIEIKPTRQTLEK

-810 IDISQLTSDIVNSKI
+810 IDISQLTLNAVNQRI
-825 RKIENRIENLRTGDW
+825 CKIENRIENLRTGDW
-840 KYLLNDKACE
+840 KYLLNDKAYE
-850 IDFEGPDMSGDSG
+850 IDFEDPDMSDDSG

-873 DLHEQGTLLSN
+873 DLHEQGTLLSS
-884 LIAGGWIS
+884 LIAGGWIA

-913 FVIHNIDE
+913 FVIHNINE

-929 LNDADVQNVLKRV
+929 LNDLDVQNVLKRV
-942 RHRDSSL
+942 RHRDNSL

-962 YLMKSKANED
+962 YLVRSEADGD
-972 KKTLHMV
+972 KKTLRMV

-985 LKGMAK
+985 LKGIAK
-991 DFLLAFLSNEEN
+991 DFLLAFLCDEEN
-1003 ETAEVLELLAA
+1003 KAAEVLELLAA
-1014 DTCSEILEFL
+1014 DPCSEILEFL
-1024 ADDVATLA
+1024 AGDVAPLV
-1032 DTRTLCDFLDVVLRH
+1032 DTITLCDFLDVVLRH
-1047 LNKNAQY
+1047 LNKYVQY
-1054 EVSDTL
+1054 KVSDTL

-1071 AVFKDD
+1071 TVFKDD

-1092 DSHYSAPDLS
+1092 DSRYSAPNLS

-1117 YDFIRSNLLCAINDL
+1117 YDFTRDNLLCAIGDS
-1132 QGTFAKHEMLALN
+1132 QSAFTERRMLPLS
-1145 QIRSISTPIY
+1145 QIKSISAPIY
-1155 QYTIK
+1155 QYIIK

-1169 KTSEYALDFDDGT
+1169 KASEYALDFDDGT
-1182 AASDIDS
+1182 AASDVDS

-1213 EVEQVVSGIIKKH
+1213 KVEQVISGIIKKH

-1247 IDDETRKRISVSCVN
+1247 IDDETRKRISISCVN
-1262 ELLRN
+1262 ELLRY

-1282 SVGDAEESDACGEW
+1282 SVGDAEEADACGEW
-1296 LKLHSSFESTKEE
+1296 LKLHSSFESAKED

-1323 LPLDVYNAK
+1323 LPLDVCNAK

-1352 SDIKV
+1352 SNIKV
-1357 GDSKV
+1357 GDSRV

-1369 DAYARL
+1369 DVYARL

-1392 PDICWEARRT
+1392 PNICWEARRT

-1420 PNEACR
+1420 PNEVCR
-1426 IIADKDTR
+1426 IIADEDTR
-1434 LEPVLQKIAENMS
+1434 LEPVLQKIVEDMS
-1447 VYIQDADFDYLLKAA
+1447 VYIQDADFDYLLEAA
-1462 KAWMNYS
+1462 KTWMSHS
-1469 GNTVDK
+1469 GKTVNKDRT
-1475 GDAEL
+1475 EL

-1496 LSEFGLKSNLCV
+1496 LWQLGLESNLCV

-1515 DERGIDDAN
+1515 NEQGIDNVN
-1524 IGVVRDIIQ
+1524 IGVVRVIIQ
-1533 HLNVHYRQLFNDKNR
+1533 SLDVPYSQLFNEKNR
-1548 TLNTDDENFVS
+1548 TLNTDDENFIS
-1559 LIAKLNQYA
+1559 LITKLNQYA
-1568 KRSGITSEDIWRNPQ
+1568 RRSGITSEDIWRNPQ
-1583 EKEGFTKYTVA
+1583 KKDGSTKYTVA

>member
-1 MRDAGRPRSTCYWMT
+1 M
-16 GRPGMERVD
+16 
-25 PIAGDVRAVRR
+25 
-36 DSRGRPGAR
+36 
-45 KIKAALE
+45 
-52 RRGVTASRRR
+52 
-62 IGGIMRERGY
+62 
-72 VVAYT
+72 
-77 RRRFKPHG
+77 
-85 TRVNEAKLANLLD
+85 
-98 CEFDGYAPHTR
+98 
-109 PASDLAYV
+109 
-117 CVGGQAAEEGT
+117 
-128 RVPEPPHHDRVTE
+128 
-141 ARPRRLRVVVRRPAA
+141 
-156 PLHLRIPKSEGIHR
+156 
-170 TRTRPLRNRPTHRCQ
+170 
-185 SRVYDLSRN
+185 
-194 IERSNEAG
+194 
-202 LEKEG
+202 EKEE
-207 SVMDECEVKGV
+207 SVMEECEVKGV
-218 TDMAD
+218 TDMTD

-290 VEDLEGVK
+290 VEDFEGVK

-311 SCCGNAEWRS
+311 SCCGNAERRS
-321 DDNKDG
+321 DNNEDRPGSNNNEDRP
-327 LGSKDHTD
+327 GSKDHAD
-335 GFSTDAQT
+335 GFSTDTPT

-395 TFFGDNLGKFG
+395 TFFGDDLGKFG

-419 AISPSGKFLLGYVV
+419 AISPSEKFLLGYVV

-496 FEDLDRFESPEIF
+496 FEDLDRFKSPEIF

-543 SDAVFDNQCIKASEE
+543 SDAVFDDQCIKASEE
-558 TLSEGRRIRAFSRA
+558 TLSEERRIGAFSRA

-606 KVGDLLEDVAGFV
+606 KVGDLLEDVAGFI

-633 IYSRRLHVNLD
+633 MYSRRLHVNLD

-685 KIYSTARSISTASIY
+685 KIYSTARSISTGSIY

-744 PENFNIR
+744 PENLNIG
-751 IDGYSEAGL
+751 IDGYSEAEL
-760 EEAHTWEGIAAKQ
+760 EEAHTWERITAKQ

-787 YYERTL
+787 YYKRTL

-810 IDISQLTSDIVNSKI
+810 LDISQLTSDIVNSKI

-850 IDFEGPDMSGDSG
+850 IDFEGSDMSGDSG

-873 DLHEQGTLLSN
+873 DLHEQGTLLSS

-903 DEGMSRNALN
+903 DEGLSRNALN

-942 RHRDSSL
+942 RRRDSSL

-962 YLMKSKANED
+962 YLMRSKANED

-985 LKGMAK
+985 LKGVAK
-991 DFLLAFLSNEEN
+991 DFLLAFLSDEEN
-1003 ETAEVLELLAA
+1003 KTAEVLELLAA

-1032 DTRTLCDFLDVVLRH
+1032 DTTTLCDFLDVVLRH
-1047 LNKNAQY
+1047 LNKNVQY
-1054 EVSDTL
+1054 EVSDAF
-1060 NNFIQQHWESI
+1060 NNFIQQHWEFI
-1071 AVFKDD
+1071 PVFSDD
-1077 SLDEEATK
+1077 SLDEEVAK

-1117 YDFIRSNLLCAINDL
+1117 YDFTRSNLLCAINDL

-1145 QIRSISTPIY
+1145 QIRSISTPVY
-1155 QYTIK
+1155 QYVIK
-1160 NVDRYLAFL
+1160 NVDKYLDFL
-1169 KTSEYALDFDDGT
+1169 KESEYALDFVDGT
-1182 AASDIDS
+1182 VASDVDS
-1189 AIVAVLGDSV
+1189 DIVAVLGDSV
-1199 QSVFDNHE
+1199 HSIFDTRE
-1207 PEDRGK
+1207 SEDK
-1213 EVEQVVSGIIKKH
+1213 WAELEQVVSGIIKKH

-1247 IDDETRKRISVSCVN
+1247 IDDETRKRISVSYVN

-1426 IIADKDTR
+1426 IIADEDTR
-1434 LEPVLQKIAENMS
+1434 LEPVLQKIVEDMS
-1447 VYIQDADFDYLLKAA
+1447 VYIQDADFDYLLEAA
-1462 KAWMNYS
+1462 KAWMSHS
-1469 GNTVDK
+1469 GKTVDK
-1475 GDAEL
+1475 DRTEL

-1496 LSEFGLKSNLCV
+1496 LWELGLESNLCV
-1508 RMINRAL
+1508 RMINRAF
-1515 DERGIDDAN
+1515 DEQGIDDAN
-1524 IGVVRDIIQ
+1524 IGVAREIIQ
-1533 HLNVHYRQLFNDKNR
+1533 HLDVPYRQLFNDKNR

-1583 EKEGFTKYTVA
+1583 EKDGFTKYTVA

>member
-1 MRDAGRPRSTCYWMT
+1 
-16 GRPGMERVD
+16 ME
-25 PIAGDVRAVRR
+25 
-36 DSRGRPGAR
+36 
-45 KIKAALE
+45 
-52 RRGVTASRRR
+52 
-62 IGGIMRERGY
+62 
-72 VVAYT
+72 
-77 RRRFKPHG
+77 
-85 TRVNEAKLANLLD
+85 
-98 CEFDGYAPHTR
+98 
-109 PASDLAYV
+109 
-117 CVGGQAAEEGT
+117 
-128 RVPEPPHHDRVTE
+128 
-141 ARPRRLRVVVRRPAA
+141 
-156 PLHLRIPKSEGIHR
+156 
-170 TRTRPLRNRPTHRCQ
+170 
-185 SRVYDLSRN
+185 
-194 IERSNEAG
+194 
-202 LEKEG
+202 
-207 SVMDECEVKGV
+207 ECEVKGV
-218 TDMAD
+218 TDMTD

-253 YVDALKSAIGSDKKG
+253 YVDALKSAIESDKKG

-290 VEDLEGVK
+290 VEDFEGVK

-311 SCCGNAEWRS
+311 SCCSNAKRRS

-327 LGSKDHTD
+327 HGSEDHTD
-335 GFSTDAQT
+335 GFPTDVQT

-395 TFFGDNLGKFG
+395 TFFGDDLGKFG

-419 AISPSGKFLLGYVV
+419 AISPSEKFLLGYVV

-496 FEDLDRFESPEIF
+496 FEDLDRFKSPEIF

-543 SDAVFDNQCIKASEE
+543 SDAVFDDQCIKASEE
-558 TLSEGRRIRAFSRA
+558 TLSEERRIGAFSRA

-606 KVGDLLEDVAGFV
+606 KVGDLLEDVAGFI

-633 IYSRRLHVNLD
+633 MYSRRLHVNLD

-685 KIYSTARSISTASIY
+685 KIYSTARSISTDSIY
-700 RLSQRRK
+700 RLSQWRK
-707 GAQKDLEMALD
+707 GTQKDLEMALD

-723 KNAVQLVWRAKT
+723 RIASQLVQRTKE

-744 PENFNIR
+744 PENLNIR
-751 IDGYSEAGL
+751 IDGYNEAGL
-760 EEAHTWEGIAAKQ
+760 EEAHTWERIAAEQ
-773 EDSEIK
+773 EGSEIK
-779 IIGFSGEG
+779 IFGFSGEG

-825 RKIENRIENLRTGDW
+825 RKIEKRIENLRTGDW
-840 KYLLNDKACE
+840 KYLLNDEACK
-850 IDFEGPDMSGDSG
+850 IDFEGSDMSGDSG

-884 LIAGGWIS
+884 LIAGGWIA

-962 YLMKSKANED
+962 YLLKSKRDDD

-1003 ETAEVLELLAA
+1003 KIAEVLELLVA

-1047 LNKNAQY
+1047 LNKNVQY

-1060 NNFIQQHWESI
+1060 NNFIQQHWEFI
-1071 AVFKDD
+1071 PVFKDD

-1117 YDFIRSNLLCAINDL
+1117 YDFTRSNLLCAINDL

-1160 NVDRYLAFL
+1160 NVDKYLDFL
-1169 KTSEYALDFDDGT
+1169 KESEYALDFVDGT

-1199 QSVFDNHE
+1199 HSVFDNHE

-1213 EVEQVVSGIIKKH
+1213 EVEQVISGIIKKH

-1247 IDDETRKRISVSCVN
+1247 IDDETRKRISISCVN
-1262 ELLRN
+1262 ELLRY

-1282 SVGDAEESDACGEW
+1282 SVGDVEEADACGEW
-1296 LKLHSSFESTKEE
+1296 LKLHSSFESAKED

-1323 LPLDVYNAK
+1323 LPLDVCNAK

-1369 DAYARL
+1369 DVYARL

-1475 GDAEL
+1475 DGVEL

-1496 LSEFGLKSNLCV
+1496 LSELGLKSNLCV

-1515 DERGIDDAN
+1515 DEQGIDDAN

-1533 HLNVHYRQLFNDKNR
+1533 HLDVPYRQLFNDKNR

-1583 EKEGFTKYTVA
+1583 EKDGFTKYTVA